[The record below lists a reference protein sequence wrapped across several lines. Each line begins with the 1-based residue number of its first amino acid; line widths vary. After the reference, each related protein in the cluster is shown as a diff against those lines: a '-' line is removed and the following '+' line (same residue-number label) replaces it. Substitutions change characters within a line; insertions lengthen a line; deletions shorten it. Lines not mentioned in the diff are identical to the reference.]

1 MAKYVLAIDESGKF
15 AIGGKKLSFACG
27 VVVEANELTLK
38 QAYQKVYQEFGF
50 PEPVPN
56 NTNELLQSK
65 EDIKDKARF
74 HFNKLT
80 NSQLEICKNNLMRFA
95 KKVYVSK
102 DKPTMFANNQSWWLI
117 AVVVVIERFLNDYP
131 FEKGSEI
138 EVLLDCRSDKVWG
151 VLQEEDEEGLDFTS
165 YHNMLKQQIE
175 RRVQNYA
182 ENKGVTL
189 KIRFKSDTSSF
200 YINLADLVCGIV
212 RTDRAAIGAEIVE
225 TSCRM
230 FTEKVDVVRLANQY
244 PLSALNCIFQEVLND
259 IYFNIPQ
266 ANDIIKKLRQDIDE
280 YVMAWDS
287 FKEFIKLKIESRST
301 ASSLVK
307 SKQLIDCFLNEFKN
321 AKEQYLKGEQRLEM
335 ATHFIEYY
343 SHIGEIAMPIDE
355 AMFDDMLKS
364 VDANSETRALRRW
377 EKKVS
382 FVLRQSQIYFN
393 GYNFEG
399 FRQTIEQ
406 CYSQHERILNAIDFL
421 KDEQGK
427 IKDEPTAALLGTM
440 AQTYA
445 YIGDIEQAEEYFVLS
460 KEYAIKSNART
471 DSYLFCLHHSKG
483 DIEACRT
490 DFEAVSKKT
499 PERYAEDN
507 NFNDLWTLLLYCKLR
522 ALELHTNGK
531 TALPCI
537 DLKSLS
543 SFNSEYPF
551 PLIMKWEAIALWI
564 ENATANKLVV
574 EKYFS
579 DAINNLLSE
588 NNGFAIKTLALPII
602 QCYALVNNHNV
613 FHSTYNQ
620 CVEQLRKQ
628 SEWFSSFVE
637 SSAVIKSIRNNEDL
651 WERALSLPFIY
662 S

>member
-1 MAKYVLAIDESGKF
+1 MAKYVLAIDEFGKF
-15 AIGGKKLSFACG
+15 EIGNKNSFACG

-38 QAYQKVYQEFGF
+38 QAYQKVYKEFGF

-56 NTNELLQSK
+56 STNELLQTK
-65 EDIKDKARF
+65 EDINDKARF

-80 NSQLEICKNNLMRFA
+80 DSQLEICKNNLLGFA

-102 DKPTMFANNQSWWLI
+102 DNPTMFANNQSWWLI

-131 FEKGSEI
+131 FEEGSEV
-138 EVLLDCRSDKVWG
+138 EVWLDCRRDNVWG
-151 VLQEEDEEGLDFTS
+151 VLQEDVKRLGFAS
-165 YHNMLKQQIE
+165 YHNTLKQQIE

-182 ENKGVTL
+182 ANKGVTL
-189 KIRFKSDTSSF
+189 KIYFKSDTSSF
-200 YINLADLVCGIV
+200 YINLADLVCGFV
-212 RTDRAAIGAEIVE
+212 RKDRAAIGAEIVE

-230 FTEKVDVVRLANQY
+230 FTEKVDVVRMANQY
-244 PLSALNCIFQEVLND
+244 PLSALNCIFQEVLNE
-259 IYFNIPQ
+259 IYLNIPQ
-266 ANDIIKKLRQDIDE
+266 ANNIIRHLRQDRDE

-287 FKEFIKLKIESRST
+287 FNEFVKLKIESRST

-307 SKQLIDCFLNEFKN
+307 AKQLIDCFLEEFSNTKG
-321 AKEQYLKGEQRLEM
+321 QCLKGEQRLEM
-335 ATHFIEYY
+335 VTRFVEYY
-343 SHIGEIAMPIDE
+343 SHIGEVNVPIDD
-355 AMFDDMLKS
+355 AMFDDLLKS

-406 CYSQHERILNAIDFL
+406 CYSQHERIINSIEVL

-427 IKDEPTAALLGTM
+427 VKDEPTVALLGTL

-445 YIGDIEQAEEYFVLS
+445 YIGDIDQAEEYFILS
-460 KEYAIKSNART
+460 KEYAIKSNAIT
-471 DSYLFCLHHSKG
+471 DSYLFCLHHCKG

-499 PERYAEDN
+499 PERYAEDKK
-507 NFNDLWTLLLYCKLR
+507 FEDLWTLLLYCKLR

-543 SFNSEYPF
+543 SYNSEYPF

-564 ENATANKLVV
+564 ENATANKPIV

-588 NNGFAIKTLALPII
+588 DNGFAIKTLALPIV
-602 QCYALVNNHNV
+602 QCYGLVNNRNEYHAR
-613 FHSTYNQ
+613 YNQ
-620 CVEQLRKQ
+620 IVEQLQRQ
-628 SEWFSSFVE
+628 SKSFASYVKSSNVLQ
-637 SSAVIKSIRNNEDL
+637 SITNKEDL
-651 WERALSLPFIY
+651 WQRALSLPFIY

>member
-1 MAKYVLAIDESGKF
+1 MAKYVLAIDEFGKF
-15 AIGGKKLSFACG
+15 EIGNKNSFACG

-38 QAYQKVYQEFGF
+38 QAYQKVYKEFGF

-56 NTNELLQSK
+56 STNELLQTK
-65 EDIKDKARF
+65 EDINDKARF

-80 NSQLEICKNNLMRFA
+80 DSQLEICKNNLLGFA

-102 DKPTMFANNQSWWLI
+102 DNPTMFANNQSWWLI

-131 FEKGSEI
+131 FEEGSEV
-138 EVLLDCRSDKVWG
+138 EVWLDCRRDNVWG
-151 VLQEEDEEGLDFTS
+151 VLQEDVKRLGFAS
-165 YHNMLKQQIE
+165 YHNTLKQQIE

-182 ENKGVTL
+182 ANKGVIL
-189 KIRFKSDTSSF
+189 KIYFKSDTSSF
-200 YINLADLVCGIV
+200 YINLADLVCGFV
-212 RTDRAAIGAEIVE
+212 RKDRAAIGAEIVE

-230 FTEKVDVVRLANQY
+230 FTEKVDVVKMANQY
-244 PLSALNCIFQEVLND
+244 PLSALNCIFQEVLNE
-259 IYFNIPQ
+259 IYLNIPQ
-266 ANDIIKKLRQDIDE
+266 ANNIIRHLRQDRDE

-287 FKEFIKLKIESRST
+287 FNEFVKLKIESRST

-307 SKQLIDCFLNEFKN
+307 AKQLIDCFLEEFSNTKG
-321 AKEQYLKGEQRLEM
+321 QCLKGEQRLEM
-335 ATHFIEYY
+335 VTRFVEYY
-343 SHIGEIAMPIDE
+343 SHIGEVNVPIDD
-355 AMFDDMLKS
+355 AMFDDLLKS

-406 CYSQHERILNAIDFL
+406 CYSQHERIINSIEVL

-427 IKDEPTAALLGTM
+427 VKDEPTVALLGTL

-445 YIGDIEQAEEYFVLS
+445 YIGDIDQAEEYFILS
-460 KEYAIKSNART
+460 KEYAIKSNAIT
-471 DSYLFCLHHSKG
+471 DSYLFCLHHCKG

-499 PERYAEDN
+499 PERYAEDKK
-507 NFNDLWTLLLYCKLR
+507 FEDLWTLLLYCKLR

-543 SFNSEYPF
+543 SYNSEYPF

-564 ENATANKLVV
+564 ENATANKPIV

-588 NNGFAIKTLALPII
+588 DNGFAIKTLALPIV
-602 QCYALVNNHNV
+602 QCYGLVNNRNEYHAR
-613 FHSTYNQ
+613 YNQ
-620 CVEQLRKQ
+620 IVEQLQKQ
-628 SEWFSSFVE
+628 SQSFASYVKSSDVLQ
-637 SSAVIKSIRNNEDL
+637 SITNKEDL
-651 WERALSLPFIY
+651 WQRALSLPFIY

>member
-15 AIGGKKLSFACG
+15 EIGSNNSFACG

-38 QAYQKVYQEFGF
+38 QAYQKVYKEFGF

-56 NTNELLQSK
+56 STNELLQTK
-65 EDIKDKARF
+65 EDINDKARF

-80 NSQLEICKNNLMRFA
+80 DSQLEICKNNLLGFA

-102 DKPTMFANNQSWWLI
+102 DNPTMFANNQSWWLI

-131 FEKGSEI
+131 FEEGSEV
-138 EVLLDCRSDKVWG
+138 EVWLDCRSDKVWG
-151 VLQEEDEEGLDFTS
+151 VLQEDVERLKFAP
-165 YHNMLKQQIE
+165 YHKTLGDQIE

-182 ENKGVTL
+182 ANKGVTL
-189 KIRFKSDTSSF
+189 KIYFKSDTSSF
-200 YINLADLVCGIV
+200 YINLADLVCGFV

-230 FTEKVDVVRLANQY
+230 FTEKVDVVKMANQY
-244 PLSALNCIFQEVLND
+244 PLSALNCIFQEVLNE
-259 IYFNIPQ
+259 IYLNIPQ
-266 ANDIIKKLRQDIDE
+266 ANDIIRKLRQDRDE

-287 FKEFIKLKIESRST
+287 FNEFVKLKIESRST

-307 SKQLIDCFLNEFKN
+307 AKQLIDYFLKEFSNTKG
-321 AKEQYLKGEQRLEM
+321 QCLKGEQRLEM
-335 ATHFIEYY
+335 VTRFVEYY
-343 SHIGEIAMPIDE
+343 SHIGEVNVPIDD
-355 AMFDDMLKS
+355 AMFDDLLKS
-364 VDANSETRALRRW
+364 VDSNSETRALRRW

-406 CYSQHERILNAIDFL
+406 CYSQHERIINSIEVL

-427 IKDEPTAALLGTM
+427 VKDEPTVALLGTL

-445 YIGDIEQAEEYFVLS
+445 YIGDIDQAEEYFILS
-460 KEYAIKSNART
+460 KEYAIKSNAIT
-471 DSYLFCLHHSKG
+471 DSYLFCLHHCKG

-499 PERYAEDN
+499 PERYAEDKK
-507 NFNDLWTLLLYCKLR
+507 FEDLWTLLLYCKLR

-543 SFNSEYPF
+543 SYNSEYPF

-564 ENATANKLVV
+564 ENATANKQIV
-574 EKYFS
+574 ETYFS

-588 NNGFAIKTLALPII
+588 DNGFAIKTLALPIV
-602 QCYALVNNHNV
+602 QCYGLVNNRNEYHAR
-613 FHSTYNQ
+613 YNQ
-620 CVEQLRKQ
+620 IVEQLQRQ
-628 SEWFSSFVE
+628 SQSFASYVKSSNVLQ
-637 SSAVIKSIRNNEDL
+637 SITNKEDL
-651 WERALSLPFIY
+651 WQRALSLPFIY

>member
-1 MAKYVLAIDESGKF
+1 MAKYVLAIDEFGKF
-15 AIGGKKLSFACG
+15 AIGNKNSFACG

-38 QAYQKVYQEFGF
+38 QAYQKVYKEFGF

-56 NTNELLQSK
+56 STNELLQTK
-65 EDIKDKARF
+65 EDINDKARF

-80 NSQLEICKNNLMRFA
+80 DSQLEICKNNLLGFA

-244 PLSALNCIFQEVLND
+244 PLSALNCIFQEVLNE
-259 IYFNIPQ
+259 IYLNIPQ
-266 ANDIIKKLRQDIDE
+266 ANNIIRHLRQDRDE

-287 FKEFIKLKIESRST
+287 FNEFVKLKIESRST

-307 SKQLIDCFLNEFKN
+307 AKQLIDCFLEEFSNTKG
-321 AKEQYLKGEQRLEM
+321 QCLKGEQRLEM
-335 ATHFIEYY
+335 VTRFVEYY
-343 SHIGEIAMPIDE
+343 SHIGEVNVPIDD
-355 AMFDDMLKS
+355 AMFDDLLKS

-406 CYSQHERILNAIDFL
+406 CYSQHERIINSIEVL

-427 IKDEPTAALLGTM
+427 VKDEPTVALLGTL

-445 YIGDIEQAEEYFVLS
+445 YIGDIDQAEEYFILS

-471 DSYLFCLHHSKG
+471 DSYLFCLHHRKG

-499 PERYAEDN
+499 PERYAEDKK
-507 NFNDLWTLLLYCKLR
+507 FEDLWTLLLYCKLR

-588 NNGFAIKTLALPII
+588 DNGFAIKTLALPIV
-602 QCYALVNNHNV
+602 QCYGLVNNRNEYHAR
-613 FHSTYNQ
+613 YNQ
-620 CVEQLRKQ
+620 IVEQLQRQ
-628 SEWFSSFVE
+628 SQSFASYVKSSDVLQ
-637 SSAVIKSIRNNEDL
+637 SITNKEDL
-651 WERALSLPFIY
+651 WQRALSLPFIY

>member
-1 MAKYVLAIDESGKF
+1 MAKYVLAIDEFGKF
-15 AIGGKKLSFACG
+15 AIGNKNSFACG

-38 QAYQKVYQEFGF
+38 QAYQKVYKEFGF
-50 PEPVPN
+50 PEPIPN
-56 NTNELLQSK
+56 STNELLQTK
-65 EDIKDKARF
+65 EDINDKARF

-80 NSQLEICKNNLMRFA
+80 DSQLEICKNNLLGFA

-102 DKPTMFANNQSWWLI
+102 DNPTMFANNQSWWLI

-131 FEKGSEI
+131 FEEGSEV
-138 EVLLDCRSDKVWG
+138 EVWLDCRRDNVWG
-151 VLQEEDEEGLDFTS
+151 VLQEDVKRLGFAS
-165 YHNMLKQQIE
+165 YHNTLKQQIE

-182 ENKGVTL
+182 ANKGVTL
-189 KIRFKSDTSSF
+189 KIYFKSDTSSF
-200 YINLADLVCGIV
+200 YINLADLVCGFV
-212 RTDRAAIGAEIVE
+212 RKDRAAIGAEIVE

-230 FTEKVDVVRLANQY
+230 FTEKVDVVKMANQY
-244 PLSALNCIFQEVLND
+244 PLSALNCIFQEVLNE
-259 IYFNIPQ
+259 IYLNIPQ
-266 ANDIIKKLRQDIDE
+266 ANNIIRHLRQDRDE

-287 FKEFIKLKIESRST
+287 FNEFVKLKIESRST

-307 SKQLIDCFLNEFKN
+307 AKQLIDCFLEEFSNTKG
-321 AKEQYLKGEQRLEM
+321 QCLKGEQRLEM
-335 ATHFIEYY
+335 VTRFVEYY
-343 SHIGEIAMPIDE
+343 SHIGEVNVPIDD
-355 AMFDDMLKS
+355 AMFDDLLKS
-364 VDANSETRALRRW
+364 IDANSETRALRRW

-406 CYSQHERILNAIDFL
+406 CYSQHERIINSIEVL

-427 IKDEPTAALLGTM
+427 VKDEPTVALLGTL

-445 YIGDIEQAEEYFVLS
+445 YIGDIDQAEEYFILS
-460 KEYAIKSNART
+460 KEYAIKSNAIT
-471 DSYLFCLHHSKG
+471 DSYLFCLHHCKG

-499 PERYAEDN
+499 PERYAEDKK
-507 NFNDLWTLLLYCKLR
+507 FEDLWTLLLYCKLR

-543 SFNSEYPF
+543 SYNSEYPF

-564 ENATANKLVV
+564 ENATANKQIV

-588 NNGFAIKTLALPII
+588 DNGFAIKTLALPIV
-602 QCYALVNNHNV
+602 QCYGLVNNRNEYHAR
-613 FHSTYNQ
+613 YNQ
-620 CVEQLRKQ
+620 IVEQLQRQ
-628 SEWFSSFVE
+628 SQSFASYVKSSDVLQ
-637 SSAVIKSIRNNEDL
+637 SITNKEDL
-651 WERALSLPFIY
+651 WQRALSLPFIY

>member
-15 AIGGKKLSFACG
+15 EIGSNNSFACG

-38 QAYQKVYQEFGF
+38 QAYQKVYKEFGF
-50 PEPVPN
+50 PEPIPN
-56 NTNELLQSK
+56 STNELLQTK
-65 EDIKDKARF
+65 EDINDKARF

-80 NSQLEICKNNLMRFA
+80 DSQLEICKNNLLGFA

-102 DKPTMFANNQSWWLI
+102 DEPTMFANNQSWWLI

-131 FEKGSEI
+131 FEEGSEV
-138 EVLLDCRSDKVWG
+138 EVWLDCRSDKVWG
-151 VLQEEDEEGLDFTS
+151 VLQEDVEELGFKS
-165 YHNMLKQQIE
+165 YHNTLRQQIE

-182 ENKGVTL
+182 ANKGVTL
-189 KIRFKSDTSSF
+189 KIYFKSDTYSF
-200 YINLADLVCGIV
+200 YINLADLVCGFV

-230 FTEKVDVVRLANQY
+230 FTEKVDVVKMANQY
-244 PLSALNCIFQEVLND
+244 PLSALNCIFQEVLNE
-259 IYFNIPQ
+259 IYLNIPQ
-266 ANDIIKKLRQDIDE
+266 ANNIIRHLRQDRDE

-287 FKEFIKLKIESRST
+287 FNEFVKLKIESRST

-307 SKQLIDCFLNEFKN
+307 AKQLIDYFLKEFSNTKG
-321 AKEQYLKGEQRLEM
+321 QCLKGEQRLEM
-335 ATHFIEYY
+335 VTRFVEYY
-343 SHIGEIAMPIDE
+343 SHIGEVNVPIDD
-355 AMFDDMLKS
+355 AMFDDLLKS
-364 VDANSETRALRRW
+364 VDSNSETRALRRW

-406 CYSQHERILNAIDFL
+406 CYSQHERIINSIEVL

-427 IKDEPTAALLGTM
+427 VKDEPTVALLGTL

-445 YIGDIEQAEEYFVLS
+445 YIGDIDQAEEYFILS
-460 KEYAIKSNART
+460 KEYAIKSNAIT
-471 DSYLFCLHHSKG
+471 DSYLFCLHHCKG

-499 PERYAEDN
+499 PERYAEDKK
-507 NFNDLWTLLLYCKLR
+507 FEDLWTLLLYCKLR

-543 SFNSEYPF
+543 SYNSEYPF

-564 ENATANKLVV
+564 ENATANKQIV

-588 NNGFAIKTLALPII
+588 DNGFAIKTLALPIV
-602 QCYALVNNHNV
+602 QCYGLVNNRNEYHAR
-613 FHSTYNQ
+613 YNQ
-620 CVEQLRKQ
+620 IVEQLQRQ
-628 SEWFSSFVE
+628 SQSFASYVKSSDVLQ
-637 SSAVIKSIRNNEDL
+637 SITNKEDL
-651 WERALSLPFIY
+651 WQRALSLPFIY

>member
-1 MAKYVLAIDESGKF
+1 MAKYVLAIDEFGKF
-15 AIGGKKLSFACG
+15 EIGNKNSFACG

-38 QAYQKVYQEFGF
+38 QAYQKVYKEFGF
-50 PEPVPN
+50 PEPIPN
-56 NTNELLQSK
+56 STNELLQTK
-65 EDIKDKARF
+65 EDINDKARF

-80 NSQLEICKNNLMRFA
+80 DSQLEICKNNLLGFA

-131 FEKGSEI
+131 FEEGSEV
-138 EVLLDCRSDKVWG
+138 EVWLDCRSDKVWG
-151 VLQEEDEEGLDFTS
+151 VLQEDVEELGFAS
-165 YHNMLKQQIE
+165 YHNTLKQQIE

-182 ENKGVTL
+182 ANKGVTL
-189 KIRFKSDTSSF
+189 KIYFKSDTSSF
-200 YINLADLVCGIV
+200 YINLADLVCGFV
-212 RTDRAAIGAEIVE
+212 RKDRAAIGAEIVE

-230 FTEKVDVVRLANQY
+230 FTEKVDVVKMANQY
-244 PLSALNCIFQEVLND
+244 PLSALNCIFQEVLNE
-259 IYFNIPQ
+259 IYLNIPQ
-266 ANDIIKKLRQDIDE
+266 ANNIIRHLRQDRDE

-287 FKEFIKLKIESRST
+287 FNEFVKLKIESRST

-307 SKQLIDCFLNEFKN
+307 AKQLIDCFLEEFSNTKG
-321 AKEQYLKGEQRLEM
+321 QCLKGEQRLEM
-335 ATHFIEYY
+335 VTRFVEYY
-343 SHIGEIAMPIDE
+343 SHIGEVNVPIDD
-355 AMFDDMLKS
+355 AMFDDLLKS
-364 VDANSETRALRRW
+364 VDSNSETRALRRW

-406 CYSQHERILNAIDFL
+406 CYSQHERIINSIEVL

-427 IKDEPTAALLGTM
+427 VKDEPTVALLGTL

-445 YIGDIEQAEEYFVLS
+445 YIGDIDQAEEYFILS
-460 KEYAIKSNART
+460 KEYAIKSNAIT
-471 DSYLFCLHHSKG
+471 DSYLFCLHHCKG

-499 PERYAEDN
+499 PERYAEDKK
-507 NFNDLWTLLLYCKLR
+507 FEDLWTLLLYCKLR

-543 SFNSEYPF
+543 SYNSEYPF

-564 ENATANKLVV
+564 ENATANKQIV

-588 NNGFAIKTLALPII
+588 DNGFAIKTLALPIV
-602 QCYALVNNHNV
+602 QCYGLVNNRNEYHAR
-613 FHSTYNQ
+613 YNQ
-620 CVEQLRKQ
+620 IVEQLQRQ
-628 SEWFSSFVE
+628 SKSFASYVKSSDVLQ
-637 SSAVIKSIRNNEDL
+637 SITNKEDL
-651 WERALSLPFIY
+651 WQRALSLPFIY

>member
-1 MAKYVLAIDESGKF
+1 MAKYVLAIDEFGKF
-15 AIGGKKLSFACG
+15 AIGSKNSFACG

-38 QAYQKVYQEFGF
+38 QAYQKVYKEFGF
-50 PEPVPN
+50 PEPIPN
-56 NTNELLQSK
+56 STNELLQTK
-65 EDIKDKARF
+65 EDINDKARF

-80 NSQLEICKNNLMRFA
+80 DSQLEICKNNLLGFA

-131 FEKGSEI
+131 FEEGSEV
-138 EVLLDCRSDKVWG
+138 EVWLDCRSDKVWG
-151 VLQEEDEEGLDFTS
+151 VLQEDVEELGFAS
-165 YHNMLKQQIE
+165 YHNTLKQQIE

-182 ENKGVTL
+182 ANKGVTL
-189 KIRFKSDTSSF
+189 KIYFKSDTSSF
-200 YINLADLVCGIV
+200 YINLADLVCGFV

-230 FTEKVDVVRLANQY
+230 FTEKVDVVKMANQY
-244 PLSALNCIFQEVLND
+244 PLSALNCIFQEVLNE
-259 IYFNIPQ
+259 IYLNIPQ
-266 ANDIIKKLRQDIDE
+266 ANNIIRHLRQDREE

-287 FKEFIKLKIESRST
+287 FNEFVKLKIESRST

-307 SKQLIDCFLNEFKN
+307 AKQLIDCFLEEFSNTKG
-321 AKEQYLKGEQRLEM
+321 QCLKGEQRLEM
-335 ATHFIEYY
+335 VTRFVEYY
-343 SHIGEIAMPIDE
+343 SHIGEVNVPIDD
-355 AMFDDMLKS
+355 AMFDDLLKS
-364 VDANSETRALRRW
+364 VDSNSETRALRRW

-406 CYSQHERILNAIDFL
+406 CYSQHERIINSIDFL

-427 IKDEPTAALLGTM
+427 VKDEPTVALLGTL

-445 YIGDIEQAEEYFVLS
+445 YIGDIDQAEEYFILS
-460 KEYAIKSNART
+460 KEYAIKSNAIT
-471 DSYLFCLHHSKG
+471 DSYLFCLHHCKG

-499 PERYAEDN
+499 PERYAEDKK
-507 NFNDLWTLLLYCKLR
+507 FEDLWTLLLYCKLR

-543 SFNSEYPF
+543 SYNSEYPF

-564 ENATANKLVV
+564 ENATANKQIV

-588 NNGFAIKTLALPII
+588 DNGFAIKTLALPIV
-602 QCYALVNNHNV
+602 QCYGLVNNRNEYHAR
-613 FHSTYNQ
+613 YNQ
-620 CVEQLRKQ
+620 IVEQLQRQ
-628 SEWFSSFVE
+628 SQSFASYVKSSDVLQ
-637 SSAVIKSIRNNEDL
+637 SITNKEDL
-651 WERALSLPFIY
+651 WQRALSLPFIY

>member
-1 MAKYVLAIDESGKF
+1 MAKYVLAIDEFGKF
-15 AIGGKKLSFACG
+15 EIGTKNSFACG

-38 QAYQKVYQEFGF
+38 QAYQKVYKEFGF
-50 PEPVPN
+50 PEPIPN
-56 NTNELLQSK
+56 STNELLQTK
-65 EDIKDKARF
+65 EDINDKGRF

-80 NSQLEICKNNLMRFA
+80 DSQLEICKNNLLGFA

-102 DKPTMFANNQSWWLI
+102 DNPTMFANNQSWWLI

-131 FEKGSEI
+131 FEEGSEV
-138 EVLLDCRSDKVWG
+138 EVWLDCRSDNVWG
-151 VLQEEDEEGLDFTS
+151 VLQEDVKRLDFKS
-165 YHNMLKQQIE
+165 YHDTLRQQIE

-182 ENKGVTL
+182 ANKGVTL
-189 KIRFKSDTSSF
+189 KIYFKSDTSSF
-200 YINLADLVCGIV
+200 YINLADLVCGFV
-212 RTDRAAIGAEIVE
+212 RKDRAAIGAEIVE

-230 FTEKVDVVRLANQY
+230 FTEKVDVVKMANQY
-244 PLSALNCIFQEVLND
+244 PLSALNCIFQEVLNE
-259 IYFNIPQ
+259 IYLNIPQ
-266 ANDIIKKLRQDIDE
+266 ANDIIRKLRQDRDE

-287 FKEFIKLKIESRST
+287 FNEFVKLKIESRST

-307 SKQLIDCFLNEFKN
+307 AKQLIDCFLEEFSNTKG
-321 AKEQYLKGEQRLEM
+321 QCLKGEQRLEM
-335 ATHFIEYY
+335 VTRFVEYY
-343 SHIGEIAMPIDE
+343 SHIGEVNVPIDD
-355 AMFDDMLKS
+355 AMFDDLLKS
-364 VDANSETRALRRW
+364 VDSNSETRALRRW

-406 CYSQHERILNAIDFL
+406 CYSQHERIINSIEVL

-427 IKDEPTAALLGTM
+427 VKDEPTVALLGTL

-445 YIGDIEQAEEYFVLS
+445 YIGDIDQAEEYFILS
-460 KEYAIKSNART
+460 KEYAIKSNAIT
-471 DSYLFCLHHSKG
+471 DSYLFCLHHCKG

-499 PERYAEDN
+499 PERYAEDKK
-507 NFNDLWTLLLYCKLR
+507 FEDLWTLLLYCKLR

-543 SFNSEYPF
+543 SYNSEYPF

-564 ENATANKLVV
+564 ENATANKQIV

-588 NNGFAIKTLALPII
+588 DNGFAIKTLALPIV
-602 QCYALVNNHNV
+602 QCYGLVNNRNEYHAR
-613 FHSTYNQ
+613 YNQ
-620 CVEQLRKQ
+620 IVEQLQRQ
-628 SEWFSSFVE
+628 SQSFASYVKSSDVLQ
-637 SSAVIKSIRNNEDL
+637 SITNKEDL
-651 WERALSLPFIY
+651 WQRALSLPFIY

>member
-15 AIGGKKLSFACG
+15 EIGSNNSFACG

-38 QAYQKVYQEFGF
+38 QAYQKVYKEFGF

-56 NTNELLQSK
+56 STNELLQTK
-65 EDIKDKARF
+65 EDINDKARF

-80 NSQLEICKNNLMRFA
+80 DSQLEICKNNLLGFA

-102 DKPTMFANNQSWWLI
+102 DNPTMFANNQSWWLI

-131 FEKGSEI
+131 FEEGSEV
-138 EVLLDCRSDKVWG
+138 EVWLDCRSDKVWG
-151 VLQEEDEEGLDFTS
+151 VLQEDVERLKFAP
-165 YHNMLKQQIE
+165 YHKTLGDQIE

-182 ENKGVTL
+182 ANKGVTL
-189 KIRFKSDTSSF
+189 KIYFKSDTSSF
-200 YINLADLVCGIV
+200 YINLADLVCGFV

-230 FTEKVDVVRLANQY
+230 FTEKVDVVKMANQY
-244 PLSALNCIFQEVLND
+244 PLSALNCIFQEVLNE
-259 IYFNIPQ
+259 IYLNIPQ
-266 ANDIIKKLRQDIDE
+266 ANNIIRHLRQDREE

-287 FKEFIKLKIESRST
+287 FNEFVKLKIESRST

-307 SKQLIDCFLNEFKN
+307 AKQLIDYFLKEFSNTKG
-321 AKEQYLKGEQRLEM
+321 QCLKGEQRLEM
-335 ATHFIEYY
+335 VTRFVEYY
-343 SHIGEIAMPIDE
+343 SHIGEVNVPIDD
-355 AMFDDMLKS
+355 AMFDDLLKS
-364 VDANSETRALRRW
+364 VDSNSETRALRRW

-406 CYSQHERILNAIDFL
+406 CYSQHERIINSIEVL

-427 IKDEPTAALLGTM
+427 VKDEPTVALLGTL

-445 YIGDIEQAEEYFVLS
+445 YIGDIDQAEEYFILS
-460 KEYAIKSNART
+460 KEYAIKSNAIT
-471 DSYLFCLHHSKG
+471 DSYLFCLHHCKG

-499 PERYAEDN
+499 PERYAEDKK
-507 NFNDLWTLLLYCKLR
+507 FEDLWTLLLYCKLR

-543 SFNSEYPF
+543 SYNSEYPF

-564 ENATANKLVV
+564 ENATANKQIV
-574 EKYFS
+574 ETYFS
-579 DAINNLLSE
+579 DAIKNLLSE
-588 NNGFAIKTLALPII
+588 DNGFAIKTLALPIV
-602 QCYALVNNHNV
+602 QCYGLVNNRNEYHAR
-613 FHSTYNQ
+613 YNQ
-620 CVEQLRKQ
+620 IVEQLQKQ
-628 SEWFSSFVE
+628 SQSFASYVKSSNVLQ
-637 SSAVIKSIRNNEDL
+637 SITNKEDL
-651 WERALSLPFIY
+651 WQRALSLPFIY

>member
-15 AIGGKKLSFACG
+15 EIGSNNSFACG

-38 QAYQKVYQEFGF
+38 QAYQKVYKEFGF

-56 NTNELLQSK
+56 STNELLQTK
-65 EDIKDKARF
+65 EDINDKARF

-80 NSQLEICKNNLMRFA
+80 DSQLEICKNNLLGFA

-102 DKPTMFANNQSWWLI
+102 DEPTMFANNQSWWLI

-131 FEKGSEI
+131 FEEGSEV
-138 EVLLDCRSDKVWG
+138 EVWLDCRSDKVWG
-151 VLQEEDEEGLDFTS
+151 VLQEDVERLDFKS
-165 YHNMLKQQIE
+165 YHNTLKQQIE

-182 ENKGVTL
+182 ANKGVTL
-189 KIRFKSDTSSF
+189 KIYFKSDTSSF
-200 YINLADLVCGIV
+200 YINLADLVCGFV
-212 RTDRAAIGAEIVE
+212 RKDRAAIGAEIVE

-230 FTEKVDVVRLANQY
+230 FTEKVDVVKMANQY
-244 PLSALNCIFQEVLND
+244 PLSALNCIFQEVLNE
-259 IYFNIPQ
+259 IYLNIPQ
-266 ANDIIKKLRQDIDE
+266 ANNIIRHLRQDRDE

-287 FKEFIKLKIESRST
+287 FNEFVKLKIESRST

-307 SKQLIDCFLNEFKN
+307 AKQLIDCFLEEFSNTKG
-321 AKEQYLKGEQRLEM
+321 QCLKGEQRLEM
-335 ATHFIEYY
+335 VTRFVEYY
-343 SHIGEIAMPIDE
+343 SHIGEVNVPIDD
-355 AMFDDMLKS
+355 AMFDDLLKS
-364 VDANSETRALRRW
+364 VDSNSETRALRRW

-406 CYSQHERILNAIDFL
+406 CYSQHERIINSIELL

-427 IKDEPTAALLGTM
+427 VKDEPTVALLGTL

-445 YIGDIEQAEEYFVLS
+445 YIGDIDQAEEYFILS
-460 KEYAIKSNART
+460 KEYAIKSNAIT
-471 DSYLFCLHHSKG
+471 DSYLFCLHHCKG

-499 PERYAEDN
+499 PERYAEDKK
-507 NFNDLWTLLLYCKLR
+507 FEDLWTLLLYCKLR

-543 SFNSEYPF
+543 SYNSEYPF

-564 ENATANKLVV
+564 ENATANKQIV
-574 EKYFS
+574 EQYFS

-588 NNGFAIKTLALPII
+588 DNGFAIKTLALPIV
-602 QCYALVNNHNV
+602 QCYGLVNNRNEYHAR
-613 FHSTYNQ
+613 YNQ
-620 CVEQLRKQ
+620 IVEQLQRQ
-628 SEWFSSFVE
+628 SQSFASYVKSSDVLQ
-637 SSAVIKSIRNNEDL
+637 SITNKEDL
-651 WERALSLPFIY
+651 WQRALSLPFIY

>member
-15 AIGGKKLSFACG
+15 AIGNKNSFACG

-38 QAYQKVYQEFGF
+38 QAYQKVYKEFGF

-56 NTNELLQSK
+56 STNELLQTK
-65 EDIKDKARF
+65 EDINDKGRF

-80 NSQLEICKNNLMRFA
+80 DSQLEICKNNLLGFA

-131 FEKGSEI
+131 FEEGSEV
-138 EVLLDCRSDKVWG
+138 EVWLDCRSDKVWG
-151 VLQEEDEEGLDFTS
+151 VLQEDVEELDFAS
-165 YHNMLKQQIE
+165 YHNTLKQQIE

-182 ENKGVTL
+182 ANKGVTL

-200 YINLADLVCGIV
+200 YINLADLVCGFV

-230 FTEKVDVVRLANQY
+230 FTEKVDVVKMANQY
-244 PLSALNCIFQEVLND
+244 PLSALNCIFQEVLNE
-259 IYFNIPQ
+259 IYLNIPQ
-266 ANDIIKKLRQDIDE
+266 ANNIIRHLRQDRDE

-287 FKEFIKLKIESRST
+287 FNEFVKLKIESRST

-307 SKQLIDCFLNEFKN
+307 AKQLIDCFLEEFSNTKG
-321 AKEQYLKGEQRLEM
+321 QCLKGEQRLEM
-335 ATHFIEYY
+335 VTRFVEYY
-343 SHIGEIAMPIDE
+343 SHIGEVNVPIDD
-355 AMFDDMLKS
+355 AMFDDLLKS
-364 VDANSETRALRRW
+364 VDSNSETRALRRW

-406 CYSQHERILNAIDFL
+406 CYSQHERIINSIEVL

-427 IKDEPTAALLGTM
+427 VKDEPTVALLGTL

-445 YIGDIEQAEEYFVLS
+445 YIGDIDQAEEYFILS
-460 KEYAIKSNART
+460 KEYAIKSNAIT
-471 DSYLFCLHHSKG
+471 DSYLFCLHHCKG

-499 PERYAEDN
+499 PERYAEDKK
-507 NFNDLWTLLLYCKLR
+507 FEDLWTLLLYCKLR

-543 SFNSEYPF
+543 SYNSEYPF

-564 ENATANKLVV
+564 ENATANKQIV

-588 NNGFAIKTLALPII
+588 DNGFAIKTLALPIV
-602 QCYALVNNHNV
+602 QCYGLVNNRNEYHAR
-613 FHSTYNQ
+613 YNQ
-620 CVEQLRKQ
+620 IVEQLQRQ
-628 SEWFSSFVE
+628 SQSFASYVKSSDVLQ
-637 SSAVIKSIRNNEDL
+637 SITNKEDL
-651 WERALSLPFIY
+651 WQRALSLPFIY

>member
-15 AIGGKKLSFACG
+15 EIGSNNSFACG

-38 QAYQKVYQEFGF
+38 QAYQKVYKEFGF

-56 NTNELLQSK
+56 STNELLQTK
-65 EDIKDKARF
+65 EDINDKARF

-80 NSQLEICKNNLMRFA
+80 DSQLEICKNNLLGFA

-102 DKPTMFANNQSWWLI
+102 DNPTMFANNQSWWLI

-131 FEKGSEI
+131 FEEGSEV
-138 EVLLDCRSDKVWG
+138 EVWLDCRSDKVWG
-151 VLQEEDEEGLDFTS
+151 VLQEDVERLKFAP
-165 YHNMLKQQIE
+165 YHKTLGDQIE

-182 ENKGVTL
+182 ANKGVTL
-189 KIRFKSDTSSF
+189 KISFKSDTSSF

-230 FTEKVDVVRLANQY
+230 FTEKVDVVKMANQY

-266 ANDIIKKLRQDIDE
+266 ANDIIRKLRQDIDE

-287 FKEFIKLKIESRST
+287 FKEFVKLKIESRST

-343 SHIGEIAMPIDE
+343 SHIGEIAMPIDD
-355 AMFDDMLKS
+355 AMFDDLLKS

-406 CYSQHERILNAIDFL
+406 CYSQHERIINSIEVL

-427 IKDEPTAALLGTM
+427 VKDEPTVALLGTL

-445 YIGDIEQAEEYFVLS
+445 YIGDIDQAEEYFILS
-460 KEYAIKSNART
+460 KEYAIKSNAIT
-471 DSYLFCLHHSKG
+471 DSYLFCLHHCKG

-499 PERYAEDN
+499 PERYAEDKK
-507 NFNDLWTLLLYCKLR
+507 FEDLWTLLLYCKLR
-522 ALELHTNGK
+522 ALELHTNGR

-543 SFNSEYPF
+543 SYNSEYPF

-564 ENATANKLVV
+564 ENATANKQIV

-588 NNGFAIKTLALPII
+588 DNGFAIKTLALPIV
-602 QCYALVNNHNV
+602 QCYGLVNNRNEYHAR
-613 FHSTYNQ
+613 YNQ
-620 CVEQLRKQ
+620 IVEQLQKQ
-628 SEWFSSFVE
+628 SQSFASYVKSSDVLQ
-637 SSAVIKSIRNNEDL
+637 SITNKEDL
-651 WERALSLPFIY
+651 WQRALSLPFIY

>member
-1 MAKYVLAIDESGKF
+1 MAKYVLAIDEFGKF
-15 AIGGKKLSFACG
+15 EIGTKNSFACG

-38 QAYQKVYQEFGF
+38 QAYQKVYKEFGF

-56 NTNELLQSK
+56 STNELLQTK
-65 EDIKDKARF
+65 EDINDKARF

-80 NSQLEICKNNLMRFA
+80 DSQLEICKNNLLGFA

-131 FEKGSEI
+131 FEEGSEV
-138 EVLLDCRSDKVWG
+138 EVWLDCRSDKVWG
-151 VLQEEDEEGLDFTS
+151 VLQEDVEELGFAS
-165 YHNMLKQQIE
+165 YHNTLKQQIE

-182 ENKGVTL
+182 ANKGVTL
-189 KIRFKSDTSSF
+189 KIYFKSDTSSF
-200 YINLADLVCGIV
+200 YINLADLVCGFV
-212 RTDRAAIGAEIVE
+212 RKDRAAIGAEIVE

-230 FTEKVDVVRLANQY
+230 FTEKVDVVKMANQY
-244 PLSALNCIFQEVLND
+244 PLSALNCIFQEVLNE
-259 IYFNIPQ
+259 IYLNIPQ
-266 ANDIIKKLRQDIDE
+266 ANNIIRHLRQDREE

-287 FKEFIKLKIESRST
+287 FNEFVKLKIESRST

-307 SKQLIDCFLNEFKN
+307 AKQLIDCFLEEFSNTKG
-321 AKEQYLKGEQRLEM
+321 QCLKGEQRLEM
-335 ATHFIEYY
+335 VTRFVEYY
-343 SHIGEIAMPIDE
+343 SHIGEVNVPIDD
-355 AMFDDMLKS
+355 AMFDDLLKS
-364 VDANSETRALRRW
+364 VDSNSETRALRRW

-406 CYSQHERILNAIDFL
+406 CYSQHERIINSIEVL

-427 IKDEPTAALLGTM
+427 VKDEPTVALLGTL

-445 YIGDIEQAEEYFVLS
+445 YIGDIDQAEEYFILS
-460 KEYAIKSNART
+460 KEYAIKSNAIT
-471 DSYLFCLHHSKG
+471 DSYLFCLHHCKG

-499 PERYAEDN
+499 PERYAEDKK
-507 NFNDLWTLLLYCKLR
+507 FEDLWTLLLYCKLR

-543 SFNSEYPF
+543 SYNSEYPF

-564 ENATANKLVV
+564 ENATANKQIV

-588 NNGFAIKTLALPII
+588 DNGFAIKTLALPIV
-602 QCYALVNNHNV
+602 QCYGLVNNRNEYHAR
-613 FHSTYNQ
+613 YNQ
-620 CVEQLRKQ
+620 IVEQLQRQ
-628 SEWFSSFVE
+628 SKSFASYVKSSGVLQ
-637 SSAVIKSIRNNEDL
+637 SITNKEDL
-651 WERALSLPFIY
+651 WQRALSLPFIY

>member
-1 MAKYVLAIDESGKF
+1 MAKYVLAIDEFGKF
-15 AIGGKKLSFACG
+15 EIGTKNSFACG

-38 QAYQKVYQEFGF
+38 QAYQKVYKEFGF

-56 NTNELLQSK
+56 STNELLQTK
-65 EDIKDKARF
+65 EDINDKARF

-80 NSQLEICKNNLMRFA
+80 DSQLEICKNNLLGFA

-131 FEKGSEI
+131 FEEGSEV
-138 EVLLDCRSDKVWG
+138 EVWLDCRSDKVWG
-151 VLQEEDEEGLDFTS
+151 VLQEDVEGLDFAS
-165 YHNMLKQQIE
+165 YHNTLKQQIE

-182 ENKGVTL
+182 ANKGVTL
-189 KIRFKSDTSSF
+189 KIYFKSDTSSF
-200 YINLADLVCGIV
+200 YINLADLVCGFV
-212 RTDRAAIGAEIVE
+212 RKDRAAIGAEIVE

-230 FTEKVDVVRLANQY
+230 FTEKVDVVKMANQY
-244 PLSALNCIFQEVLND
+244 PLSALNCIFQEVLNE
-259 IYFNIPQ
+259 IYLNIPQ
-266 ANDIIKKLRQDIDE
+266 ANNIIRHLRQDRDE

-287 FKEFIKLKIESRST
+287 FNEFVKLKIESRST

-307 SKQLIDCFLNEFKN
+307 AKQLIDCFLEEFSNTKG
-321 AKEQYLKGEQRLEM
+321 QCLKGEQRLEM
-335 ATHFIEYY
+335 VTRFVEYY
-343 SHIGEIAMPIDE
+343 SHIGEVNVPIDD
-355 AMFDDMLKS
+355 AMFDDLLKS
-364 VDANSETRALRRW
+364 VDSNSETRALRRW

-406 CYSQHERILNAIDFL
+406 CYSQHERIINSIEVL

-427 IKDEPTAALLGTM
+427 VKDEPTVALLGTL

-445 YIGDIEQAEEYFVLS
+445 YIGDIDQAEEYFILS
-460 KEYAIKSNART
+460 KEYAIKSNAIT
-471 DSYLFCLHHSKG
+471 DSYLFCLHHCKG

-499 PERYAEDN
+499 PERYVEDKK
-507 NFNDLWTLLLYCKLR
+507 FEDLWTLLLYCKLR

-543 SFNSEYPF
+543 SYNSEYPF

-564 ENATANKLVV
+564 ENATANKPIV

-588 NNGFAIKTLALPII
+588 DNGFAIKTLALPIV
-602 QCYALVNNHNV
+602 QCYGLVNNRNEYHAR
-613 FHSTYNQ
+613 YNQ
-620 CVEQLRKQ
+620 IVEQLQRQ
-628 SEWFSSFVE
+628 SQSFASYVKSSDVLQ
-637 SSAVIKSIRNNEDL
+637 SITNKEDL
-651 WERALSLPFIY
+651 WQRALSLPFIY

>member
-1 MAKYVLAIDESGKF
+1 MAKYVLAIDEFGKF
-15 AIGGKKLSFACG
+15 AIGNKNSFACG

-38 QAYQKVYQEFGF
+38 QAYQKVYKEFGF

-56 NTNELLQSK
+56 STNELLQTK
-65 EDIKDKARF
+65 EDINDKARF

-80 NSQLEICKNNLMRFA
+80 DSQLEICKNNLLGFA

-102 DKPTMFANNQSWWLI
+102 DNPTMFANNQSWWLI

-131 FEKGSEI
+131 FEEGSEV
-138 EVLLDCRSDKVWG
+138 EVWLDCRSDKVWG
-151 VLQEEDEEGLDFTS
+151 VLQEDVEELGFKS
-165 YHNMLKQQIE
+165 YHNTLRQQIE

-182 ENKGVTL
+182 ANKGVTL
-189 KIRFKSDTSSF
+189 KIYFKSDTSSF
-200 YINLADLVCGIV
+200 YINLADLVCGFV

-230 FTEKVDVVRLANQY
+230 FTEKVDVVKMANQY
-244 PLSALNCIFQEVLND
+244 PLSALNCIFQEVLNE
-259 IYFNIPQ
+259 IYLNIPQ
-266 ANDIIKKLRQDIDE
+266 ANNIIRHLRQDRDE

-287 FKEFIKLKIESRST
+287 FNEFVKLKIESRST

-307 SKQLIDCFLNEFKN
+307 AKQLIDCFLEEFSNTKG
-321 AKEQYLKGEQRLEM
+321 QCLKGEQRLEM
-335 ATHFIEYY
+335 VTRFVEYY
-343 SHIGEIAMPIDE
+343 SHIGEVNVPIDD
-355 AMFDDMLKS
+355 AMFDDLLKS
-364 VDANSETRALRRW
+364 VDSNSETRALRRW

-406 CYSQHERILNAIDFL
+406 CYSQHERIINSIEVL

-427 IKDEPTAALLGTM
+427 VKDEPTVALLGTL

-445 YIGDIEQAEEYFVLS
+445 YIGDIDQAEEYFILS
-460 KEYAIKSNART
+460 KEYAIKSNAIT
-471 DSYLFCLHHSKG
+471 DSYLFCLHHCKG

-499 PERYAEDN
+499 PERYAEDKK
-507 NFNDLWTLLLYCKLR
+507 FEDLWTLLLYCKLR

-543 SFNSEYPF
+543 SYNSEYPF

-564 ENATANKLVV
+564 ENATANKQIV

-588 NNGFAIKTLALPII
+588 DNGFAIKTLALPIV
-602 QCYALVNNHNV
+602 QCYGLVNNRNEYHAR
-613 FHSTYNQ
+613 YNQ
-620 CVEQLRKQ
+620 IVEQLQRQ
-628 SEWFSSFVE
+628 SQSFASYVKSSDVLQ
-637 SSAVIKSIRNNEDL
+637 SITNKEDL
-651 WERALSLPFIY
+651 WQRALSLPFIY

>member
-15 AIGGKKLSFACG
+15 EIGSNNSFACG

-38 QAYQKVYQEFGF
+38 QAYQKVYKEFGF

-56 NTNELLQSK
+56 STNELLQTK
-65 EDIKDKARF
+65 EDINDKARF

-80 NSQLEICKNNLMRFA
+80 DSQLEICKNNLLGFA

-102 DKPTMFANNQSWWLI
+102 DNPTMFANNQSWWLI

-131 FEKGSEI
+131 FEEGSEV
-138 EVLLDCRSDKVWG
+138 EVWLDCRSDKVWG
-151 VLQEEDEEGLDFTS
+151 VLQEDVERLKFAP
-165 YHNMLKQQIE
+165 YHKTLGDQIE

-182 ENKGVTL
+182 ANKGVTL
-189 KIRFKSDTSSF
+189 KIYFKSDTSSF
-200 YINLADLVCGIV
+200 YINLADLVCGFV
-212 RTDRAAIGAEIVE
+212 RKDRAAIGAEIVE

-230 FTEKVDVVRLANQY
+230 FTEKVDVVKMANQY
-244 PLSALNCIFQEVLND
+244 PLSALNCIFQEVLNE
-259 IYFNIPQ
+259 IYLNIPQ
-266 ANDIIKKLRQDIDE
+266 ANNIIRHLRQDRDE

-287 FKEFIKLKIESRST
+287 FNEFVKLKIESRST

-307 SKQLIDCFLNEFKN
+307 AKQLIDCFLEEFSNTKG
-321 AKEQYLKGEQRLEM
+321 QCLKGEQRLEM
-335 ATHFIEYY
+335 VTRFVEYY
-343 SHIGEIAMPIDE
+343 SHIGEVNVPIDD
-355 AMFDDMLKS
+355 AMFDDLLKS
-364 VDANSETRALRRW
+364 VDSNSETRALRRW

-406 CYSQHERILNAIDFL
+406 CYSQHERIINSIEVL

-427 IKDEPTAALLGTM
+427 VKDEPTVALLGTL

-445 YIGDIEQAEEYFVLS
+445 YIGDIDQAEEYFILS
-460 KEYAIKSNART
+460 KEYAIKSNAIT
-471 DSYLFCLHHSKG
+471 DSYLFCLHHCKG

-499 PERYAEDN
+499 PERYAEDKK
-507 NFNDLWTLLLYCKLR
+507 FEDLWTLLLYCKLR

-543 SFNSEYPF
+543 SYNSEYPF

-564 ENATANKLVV
+564 ENATANKQIV

-588 NNGFAIKTLALPII
+588 DNGFAIKTLALPIV
-602 QCYALVNNHNV
+602 QCYGLVNNRNEYHAR
-613 FHSTYNQ
+613 YNQ
-620 CVEQLRKQ
+620 IVEQLQKQ
-628 SEWFSSFVE
+628 SKSFASYVKSSDVLQ
-637 SSAVIKSIRNNEDL
+637 SITNKEDL
-651 WERALSLPFIY
+651 WQRALSLPFIY

>member
-1 MAKYVLAIDESGKF
+1 MAKYVLAIDEFGKF
-15 AIGGKKLSFACG
+15 AIGNNNSFACG

-38 QAYQKVYQEFGF
+38 QAYQKVYKEFGF

-56 NTNELLQSK
+56 STNELLQTK
-65 EDIKDKARF
+65 EDINDKARF

-80 NSQLEICKNNLMRFA
+80 DSQLEICKNNLLGFA

-131 FEKGSEI
+131 FEEGSEV
-138 EVLLDCRSDKVWG
+138 EVWLDCRSDKVWG
-151 VLQEEDEEGLDFTS
+151 VLQEDVEELDFAS
-165 YHNMLKQQIE
+165 YHNTLKQQIE

-182 ENKGVTL
+182 ANKGVTL
-189 KIRFKSDTSSF
+189 KIYFKSDTSSF
-200 YINLADLVCGIV
+200 YINLADLVCGFV
-212 RTDRAAIGAEIVE
+212 RKDRAAIGAEIVE

-230 FTEKVDVVRLANQY
+230 FTEKVDVVKMANQY
-244 PLSALNCIFQEVLND
+244 PLSALNCIFQEVLNE
-259 IYFNIPQ
+259 IYLNIPQ
-266 ANDIIKKLRQDIDE
+266 ANNIIRHLRQDREE

-287 FKEFIKLKIESRST
+287 FNEFVKLKIESRST

-307 SKQLIDCFLNEFKN
+307 AKQLIDCFLEEFSNTKG
-321 AKEQYLKGEQRLEM
+321 QCLKGEQRLEM
-335 ATHFIEYY
+335 VTRFVEYY
-343 SHIGEIAMPIDE
+343 SHIGEVNVPIDD
-355 AMFDDMLKS
+355 AMFDDLLKS
-364 VDANSETRALRRW
+364 VDSNSETRALRRW

-406 CYSQHERILNAIDFL
+406 CYSQHERIINSIEVL

-427 IKDEPTAALLGTM
+427 VKDEPTVALLGTL

-445 YIGDIEQAEEYFVLS
+445 YIGDIDQAEEYFILS
-460 KEYAIKSNART
+460 KEYAIKSNAIT
-471 DSYLFCLHHSKG
+471 DSYLFCLHHCKG

-499 PERYAEDN
+499 PEKYAEDKK
-507 NFNDLWTLLLYCKLR
+507 FEDLWTLLLYCKLR

-543 SFNSEYPF
+543 SYNSEYPF

-564 ENATANKLVV
+564 ENATANKQIV

-588 NNGFAIKTLALPII
+588 DNGFAIKTLALPIV
-602 QCYALVNNHNV
+602 QCYGLVNNRNEYHAR
-613 FHSTYNQ
+613 YNQ
-620 CVEQLRKQ
+620 IVEQLQRQ
-628 SEWFSSFVE
+628 SQSFASYVKSSDVLQ
-637 SSAVIKSIRNNEDL
+637 SITNKEDL
-651 WERALSLPFIY
+651 WQRALSLPFIY

>member
-1 MAKYVLAIDESGKF
+1 MAKYVLAIDEFGKF
-15 AIGGKKLSFACG
+15 AIGNKNSFACG

-38 QAYQKVYQEFGF
+38 QAYQKVYKEFGF

-56 NTNELLQSK
+56 STNELLQTK
-65 EDIKDKARF
+65 EDINDKARF

-80 NSQLEICKNNLMRFA
+80 DSQLEICKNNLLGFA

-102 DKPTMFANNQSWWLI
+102 DNPTMFANNQSWWLI

-131 FEKGSEI
+131 FEEGSEV
-138 EVLLDCRSDKVWG
+138 EVWLDCRRDNVWG
-151 VLQEEDEEGLDFTS
+151 VLQEDVKRLGFAS
-165 YHNMLKQQIE
+165 YHNTLKQQIE

-182 ENKGVTL
+182 ANKGVTL
-189 KIRFKSDTSSF
+189 KIYFKSDTSSF
-200 YINLADLVCGIV
+200 YINLADLVCGFV

-230 FTEKVDVVRLANQY
+230 FTEKVDVVKMANQY
-244 PLSALNCIFQEVLND
+244 PLSALNCIFQEVLNE
-259 IYFNIPQ
+259 IYLNIPQ
-266 ANDIIKKLRQDIDE
+266 ANNIIRHLRQDRDE

-287 FKEFIKLKIESRST
+287 FNEFVKLKIESRST

-307 SKQLIDCFLNEFKN
+307 AKQLIDCFLEEFSNTKG
-321 AKEQYLKGEQRLEM
+321 QCLKGEQRLEM
-335 ATHFIEYY
+335 VTRFVEYY
-343 SHIGEIAMPIDE
+343 SHIGEVNVPIDD
-355 AMFDDMLKS
+355 AMFDDLLIS

-406 CYSQHERILNAIDFL
+406 CYSQHERIINSIEVL

-427 IKDEPTAALLGTM
+427 VKDEPTVALLGTL

-445 YIGDIEQAEEYFVLS
+445 YIGDIDQAEEYFILS
-460 KEYAIKSNART
+460 KEYAIKSNAIT
-471 DSYLFCLHHSKG
+471 DSYLFCLHHCKG

-499 PERYAEDN
+499 PERYAEDKK
-507 NFNDLWTLLLYCKLR
+507 FEDLWTLLLYCKLR

-543 SFNSEYPF
+543 SYNSEYPF

-564 ENATANKLVV
+564 ENATANKPIV

-588 NNGFAIKTLALPII
+588 DNGFAIKTLALPIV
-602 QCYALVNNHNV
+602 QCYGLVNNRNEYHAR
-613 FHSTYNQ
+613 YNQ
-620 CVEQLRKQ
+620 IVEQLQKQ
-628 SEWFSSFVE
+628 SQSFASYVKSSDVLQ
-637 SSAVIKSIRNNEDL
+637 SITNKEDL
-651 WERALSLPFIY
+651 WQRALSLPFIY

>member
-1 MAKYVLAIDESGKF
+1 MAKYVLAIDEFGKF
-15 AIGGKKLSFACG
+15 AIGSKNSFACG

-38 QAYQKVYQEFGF
+38 HAYQKVYKEFGF

-56 NTNELLQSK
+56 STNELLQTK
-65 EDIKDKARF
+65 EDINDKARF

-80 NSQLEICKNNLMRFA
+80 DSQLEICKNNLLGFA

-131 FEKGSEI
+131 FEEGSEV
-138 EVLLDCRSDKVWG
+138 EVWLDCRSDKVWG
-151 VLQEEDEEGLDFTS
+151 VLQEDVEELGFKS
-165 YHNMLKQQIE
+165 YHNTLRQQIE

-182 ENKGVTL
+182 ANKGVTL
-189 KIRFKSDTSSF
+189 KIYFKSDTSSF
-200 YINLADLVCGIV
+200 YINLADLVCGFV
-212 RTDRAAIGAEIVE
+212 RKDRAAIGAEIVE

-230 FTEKVDVVRLANQY
+230 FTEKVDVVKMANQY
-244 PLSALNCIFQEVLND
+244 PLSALNCIFQEVLNE
-259 IYFNIPQ
+259 IYLNIPQ
-266 ANDIIKKLRQDIDE
+266 ANNIIRHLRQDREE

-287 FKEFIKLKIESRST
+287 FNEFVKLKIESRST

-307 SKQLIDCFLNEFKN
+307 AKQLIDCFLEEFSNTKG
-321 AKEQYLKGEQRLEM
+321 QCLKGEQRLEM
-335 ATHFIEYY
+335 VTRFVEYY
-343 SHIGEIAMPIDE
+343 SHIGEVNVPIDD
-355 AMFDDMLKS
+355 AMFDDLLKS
-364 VDANSETRALRRW
+364 VDSNSETRALRRW

-406 CYSQHERILNAIDFL
+406 CYSQHERIINSIEVL

-427 IKDEPTAALLGTM
+427 VKDEPTVALLGTL

-445 YIGDIEQAEEYFVLS
+445 YIGDIDQAEEYFILS
-460 KEYAIKSNART
+460 KEYAIKSNAIT
-471 DSYLFCLHHSKG
+471 DSYLFCLHHCKG

-499 PERYAEDN
+499 PERYAEDKK
-507 NFNDLWTLLLYCKLR
+507 FEDLWTLLLYCKLR

-543 SFNSEYPF
+543 SYNSEYPF

-564 ENATANKLVV
+564 ENATANKQIV

-588 NNGFAIKTLALPII
+588 DNGFAIKTLALPIV
-602 QCYALVNNHNV
+602 QCYGLVNNRNEYHAR
-613 FHSTYNQ
+613 YNQ
-620 CVEQLRKQ
+620 IVEQLQKQ
-628 SEWFSSFVE
+628 SKSFASYVKSSDVLQ
-637 SSAVIKSIRNNEDL
+637 SITNKEDL
-651 WERALSLPFIY
+651 WQRALSLPFIY

>member
-1 MAKYVLAIDESGKF
+1 MAKYVLAIDEFGKF
-15 AIGGKKLSFACG
+15 EIGTKNSFACG

-38 QAYQKVYQEFGF
+38 QAYQKVYKEFGF

-56 NTNELLQSK
+56 STNELLQTK
-65 EDIKDKARF
+65 EDINDKARF

-80 NSQLEICKNNLMRFA
+80 DSQLEICKNNLLGFA

-131 FEKGSEI
+131 FEEGSEV
-138 EVLLDCRSDKVWG
+138 EVWLDCRSDKVWG
-151 VLQEEDEEGLDFTS
+151 VLQEDVERLKFAP
-165 YHNMLKQQIE
+165 YHKTLGDQIE

-182 ENKGVTL
+182 ANKGVTL
-189 KIRFKSDTSSF
+189 KIYFKSDTSSF
-200 YINLADLVCGIV
+200 YINLADLVCGFV

-230 FTEKVDVVRLANQY
+230 FTEKVDVVKMANQY
-244 PLSALNCIFQEVLND
+244 PLSALNCIFQEVLNE
-259 IYFNIPQ
+259 IYLNIPQ
-266 ANDIIKKLRQDIDE
+266 ANNIIRHLRQDREE

-287 FKEFIKLKIESRST
+287 FNEFVKLKIESRST

-307 SKQLIDCFLNEFKN
+307 AKQLIDYFLKEFSNTKG
-321 AKEQYLKGEQRLEM
+321 QCLKGEQRLEM
-335 ATHFIEYY
+335 VTRFVEYY
-343 SHIGEIAMPIDE
+343 SHIGEVNVPIDD
-355 AMFDDMLKS
+355 AMFDDLLKS
-364 VDANSETRALRRW
+364 VDSNSETRALRRW

-406 CYSQHERILNAIDFL
+406 CYSQHERIINSIEVL

-427 IKDEPTAALLGTM
+427 VKDEPTVALLGTL

-445 YIGDIEQAEEYFVLS
+445 YIGDIDQAEEYFILS
-460 KEYAIKSNART
+460 KEYAIKSNAIT
-471 DSYLFCLHHSKG
+471 DSYLFCLHHCKG

-499 PERYAEDN
+499 PERYAEDKK
-507 NFNDLWTLLLYCKLR
+507 FEDLWTLLLYCKLR

-543 SFNSEYPF
+543 SYNSEYPF

-564 ENATANKLVV
+564 ENATANKQIV

-588 NNGFAIKTLALPII
+588 DNGFAIKTLALPIV
-602 QCYALVNNHNV
+602 QCYGLVNNRNEYHAR
-613 FHSTYNQ
+613 YNQ
-620 CVEQLRKQ
+620 IVEQLQRQ
-628 SEWFSSFVE
+628 SQSFAYYVKSSNVLQ
-637 SSAVIKSIRNNEDL
+637 SITNKEDL
-651 WERALSLPFIY
+651 WQRALSLPFIY

>member
-15 AIGGKKLSFACG
+15 AIGSKNSFACG

-38 QAYQKVYQEFGF
+38 QAYQKVYKEFGF

-56 NTNELLQSK
+56 STNELLQTK
-65 EDIKDKARF
+65 EDINDKARF

-80 NSQLEICKNNLMRFA
+80 DSQLEICKNNLLGFA

-131 FEKGSEI
+131 FEKGSEV
-138 EVLLDCRSDKVWG
+138 EVWLDCRSDKVWG

-230 FTEKVDVVRLANQY
+230 FTEKVDVVKMANQY
-244 PLSALNCIFQEVLND
+244 PLSALNCIFQEVLNE
-259 IYFNIPQ
+259 IYLNIPQ
-266 ANDIIKKLRQDIDE
+266 ANNIIRHLRQDREE

-287 FKEFIKLKIESRST
+287 FNEFVKLKIESRST

-307 SKQLIDCFLNEFKN
+307 AKQLIDCFLEEFSNTKG
-321 AKEQYLKGEQRLEM
+321 QCLKGEQRLEM
-335 ATHFIEYY
+335 VTRFVEYY
-343 SHIGEIAMPIDE
+343 SHIGEVNVPIDD
-355 AMFDDMLKS
+355 AVFDDMLKS

-406 CYSQHERILNAIDFL
+406 CYSQHERIINSIELL

-427 IKDEPTAALLGTM
+427 VKDEPTVALLGTL

-445 YIGDIEQAEEYFVLS
+445 YIGDIDQAEEYFILS
-460 KEYAIKSNART
+460 KEYAIKSNAIT
-471 DSYLFCLHHSKG
+471 DSYLFCLHHCKG

-499 PERYAEDN
+499 PERYAEDKK
-507 NFNDLWTLLLYCKLR
+507 FEDLWTLLLYCKLR

-543 SFNSEYPF
+543 SYNSEYPF

-564 ENATANKLVV
+564 ENATANKQIV

-588 NNGFAIKTLALPII
+588 DNGFAIKTLALPIV
-602 QCYALVNNHNV
+602 QCYGLVNNRNEYHAR
-613 FHSTYNQ
+613 YNQ
-620 CVEQLRKQ
+620 IVEQLQRQ
-628 SEWFSSFVE
+628 SKSFASYVKSSDVLQ
-637 SSAVIKSIRNNEDL
+637 SITNKEDL
-651 WERALSLPFIY
+651 WQRALSLPFIY

>member
-15 AIGGKKLSFACG
+15 EIGSNNSFACG

-38 QAYQKVYQEFGF
+38 QAYQKVYKEFGF

-56 NTNELLQSK
+56 STNELLQTK
-65 EDIKDKARF
+65 EDINDKARF

-80 NSQLEICKNNLMRFA
+80 DSQLEICKNNLLGFA

-102 DKPTMFANNQSWWLI
+102 DEPTMFANNQSWWLI

-131 FEKGSEI
+131 FEEGSEV
-138 EVLLDCRSDKVWG
+138 EVWLDCRSDKVWG
-151 VLQEEDEEGLDFTS
+151 VLQEDVERLKFAP
-165 YHNMLKQQIE
+165 YHKTLGDQIE

-182 ENKGVTL
+182 ANKGVTL
-189 KIRFKSDTSSF
+189 KIYFKSDTSSF
-200 YINLADLVCGIV
+200 YINLADLVCGFV

-230 FTEKVDVVRLANQY
+230 FTEKVDVVKMANQY
-244 PLSALNCIFQEVLND
+244 PLSALNCIFQEVLNE
-259 IYFNIPQ
+259 IYLNIPQ
-266 ANDIIKKLRQDIDE
+266 ANNIIRHLRQDREE

-287 FKEFIKLKIESRST
+287 FNEFVKLKIESRST

-307 SKQLIDCFLNEFKN
+307 AKQLIDYFLKEFSNTKG
-321 AKEQYLKGEQRLEM
+321 QCLKGEQRLEM
-335 ATHFIEYY
+335 VTRFVEYY
-343 SHIGEIAMPIDE
+343 SHIGEVNVPIDD
-355 AMFDDMLKS
+355 AMFDDLLKS

-406 CYSQHERILNAIDFL
+406 CYSQHERIINSIEVL

-427 IKDEPTAALLGTM
+427 VKDEPTVALLGTL

-445 YIGDIEQAEEYFVLS
+445 YIGDIDQAEEYFILS
-460 KEYAIKSNART
+460 KEYAIKSNAIT
-471 DSYLFCLHHSKG
+471 DSYLFCLHHCKG

-499 PERYAEDN
+499 PERYAEDKK
-507 NFNDLWTLLLYCKLR
+507 FEDLWTLLLYCKLR

-543 SFNSEYPF
+543 SYNSEYPF

-564 ENATANKLVV
+564 ENATANKQIV

-588 NNGFAIKTLALPII
+588 DNGFAIKTLALPIV
-602 QCYALVNNHNV
+602 QCYGLVNNRNEYHAR
-613 FHSTYNQ
+613 YNQ
-620 CVEQLRKQ
+620 IVEQLQRQ
-628 SEWFSSFVE
+628 SQSFASYVKSSNVLQ
-637 SSAVIKSIRNNEDL
+637 SITNKEDL
-651 WERALSLPFIY
+651 WQRALSLPFIY

>member
-1 MAKYVLAIDESGKF
+1 MAKYVLAIDEFGKF
-15 AIGGKKLSFACG
+15 AIGNKNSFACG

-38 QAYQKVYQEFGF
+38 QAYQKVYKEFGF

-56 NTNELLQSK
+56 STNELLQTK
-65 EDIKDKARF
+65 EDINDKARF

-80 NSQLEICKNNLMRFA
+80 DSQLEICKNNLLGFA

-102 DKPTMFANNQSWWLI
+102 DEPTMFANNQSWWLI

-131 FEKGSEI
+131 FEEGSEV
-138 EVLLDCRSDKVWG
+138 EVWLDCRSDKVWG
-151 VLQEEDEEGLDFTS
+151 VLQEDVERLKFAP
-165 YHNMLKQQIE
+165 YHKTLGDQIE

-182 ENKGVTL
+182 ANKGVTL
-189 KIRFKSDTSSF
+189 KIYFKSDTSSF
-200 YINLADLVCGIV
+200 YINLADLVCGFV

-230 FTEKVDVVRLANQY
+230 FTEKVDVVKMANQY
-244 PLSALNCIFQEVLND
+244 PLSALNCIFQEVLNE
-259 IYFNIPQ
+259 IYLNIPQ
-266 ANDIIKKLRQDIDE
+266 ANNIIRHLRQDRDE

-287 FKEFIKLKIESRST
+287 FNEFVKLKIESRST

-307 SKQLIDCFLNEFKN
+307 AKQLIDYFLKEFSNTKG
-321 AKEQYLKGEQRLEM
+321 QCLKGEQRLEM
-335 ATHFIEYY
+335 VTRFVEYY
-343 SHIGEIAMPIDE
+343 SHIGEVNVPIDD
-355 AMFDDMLKS
+355 AMFDDLLKS
-364 VDANSETRALRRW
+364 VDSNSETRALRRW

-406 CYSQHERILNAIDFL
+406 CYSQHERIINSIEVL

-427 IKDEPTAALLGTM
+427 VKDEPTVALLGTL

-445 YIGDIEQAEEYFVLS
+445 YIGDIDQAEEYFILS
-460 KEYAIKSNART
+460 KEYAIKSNAIT
-471 DSYLFCLHHSKG
+471 DSYLFCLHHCKG

-499 PERYAEDN
+499 PERYAEDKK
-507 NFNDLWTLLLYCKLR
+507 FEDLWTLLLYCKLR

-543 SFNSEYPF
+543 SYNSEYPF

-564 ENATANKLVV
+564 ENATANKQIV

-579 DAINNLLSE
+579 DAINNLLSVD
-588 NNGFAIKTLALPII
+588 NGFAIKTLALPIV
-602 QCYALVNNHNV
+602 QCYGLVNNRNEYHAR
-613 FHSTYNQ
+613 YNQ
-620 CVEQLRKQ
+620 IVEQLQRQ
-628 SEWFSSFVE
+628 SQSFASYVKSSDVLQ
-637 SSAVIKSIRNNEDL
+637 SITNKEDL
-651 WERALSLPFIY
+651 WQRALSLPFIY

>member
-1 MAKYVLAIDESGKF
+1 MAKYVLAIDEFGKF
-15 AIGGKKLSFACG
+15 EIGTKNSFACG

-38 QAYQKVYQEFGF
+38 QAYQKVYKEFGF

-56 NTNELLQSK
+56 STNELLQTK
-65 EDIKDKARF
+65 EDINDKARF

-80 NSQLEICKNNLMRFA
+80 DSQLEICKNNLLGFA

-131 FEKGSEI
+131 FEEGSEV
-138 EVLLDCRSDKVWG
+138 EVWLDCRSDKVWG
-151 VLQEEDEEGLDFTS
+151 VLQEDVEELGFAS
-165 YHNMLKQQIE
+165 YHNTLKQQIE
-175 RRVQNYA
+175 RRVQNYSA
-182 ENKGVTL
+182 NKGVTL
-189 KIRFKSDTSSF
+189 KIYFKSDTSSF
-200 YINLADLVCGIV
+200 YINLADLVCGFV
-212 RTDRAAIGAEIVE
+212 RKDRAAIGAEIVE

-230 FTEKVDVVRLANQY
+230 FTEKVDVVKMANQY
-244 PLSALNCIFQEVLND
+244 PLSALNCIFQEVLNE
-259 IYFNIPQ
+259 IYLNIPQ
-266 ANDIIKKLRQDIDE
+266 ANNIIRHLRQDRDE

-287 FKEFIKLKIESRST
+287 FNEFVKLKIESRST

-307 SKQLIDCFLNEFKN
+307 AKQLIDCFLEEFSNTKG
-321 AKEQYLKGEQRLEM
+321 QCLKGEQRLEM
-335 ATHFIEYY
+335 VTRFVEYY
-343 SHIGEIAMPIDE
+343 SHIGEVNVPIDD
-355 AMFDDMLKS
+355 AMFDDLLKS
-364 VDANSETRALRRW
+364 VDSNSETRALRRW

-406 CYSQHERILNAIDFL
+406 CYSQHERIINSIEVL

-427 IKDEPTAALLGTM
+427 VKDEPTVALLGTL

-445 YIGDIEQAEEYFVLS
+445 YIGDIDQAEEYFILS
-460 KEYAIKSNART
+460 KEYAIKSNAIT
-471 DSYLFCLHHSKG
+471 DSYLFCLHHCKG

-499 PERYAEDN
+499 PERYAEDKK
-507 NFNDLWTLLLYCKLR
+507 FEDLWTLLLYCKLR

-543 SFNSEYPF
+543 SYNSEYPF

-564 ENATANKLVV
+564 ENATANKQIV

-588 NNGFAIKTLALPII
+588 DNGFAIKTLALPIV
-602 QCYALVNNHNV
+602 QCYGLVNNRNEYHAR
-613 FHSTYNQ
+613 YNQ
-620 CVEQLRKQ
+620 IVEQLQRQ
-628 SEWFSSFVE
+628 SQSFASYVKSSDVLQ
-637 SSAVIKSIRNNEDL
+637 SITNKEDL
-651 WERALSLPFIY
+651 WQRALSLPFIY

>member
-1 MAKYVLAIDESGKF
+1 MAKYVLAIDEFGKF
-15 AIGGKKLSFACG
+15 EIGNKNSFACG

-38 QAYQKVYQEFGF
+38 QAYQKVYKEFGF

-56 NTNELLQSK
+56 STNELLQTK
-65 EDIKDKARF
+65 EDINDKARF

-80 NSQLEICKNNLMRFA
+80 DSQLEICKNNLLGFA

-102 DKPTMFANNQSWWLI
+102 DNPTMFANNQSWWLI

-131 FEKGSEI
+131 FEEGSEV
-138 EVLLDCRSDKVWG
+138 EVWLDCRRDNVWG
-151 VLQEEDEEGLDFTS
+151 VLQEDVKRLGFAS
-165 YHNMLKQQIE
+165 YHNTLKQQIE

-182 ENKGVTL
+182 ANKGVTL
-189 KIRFKSDTSSF
+189 KIYFKSDTSSF

-230 FTEKVDVVRLANQY
+230 FTEKVDVVKMANQY
-244 PLSALNCIFQEVLND
+244 PLSALNCIFQEVLNE
-259 IYFNIPQ
+259 IYLNIPQ
-266 ANDIIKKLRQDIDE
+266 ANNIIRHLRQDRDE

-287 FKEFIKLKIESRST
+287 FNEFVKLKIESRST

-307 SKQLIDCFLNEFKN
+307 AKQLIDCFLEEFSNTKG
-321 AKEQYLKGEQRLEM
+321 QCLKGEQRLEM
-335 ATHFIEYY
+335 VTRFVEYY
-343 SHIGEIAMPIDE
+343 SHIGEVNVPIDD
-355 AMFDDMLKS
+355 AMFDDLLKS

-406 CYSQHERILNAIDFL
+406 CYSQHERIINSIEVL

-427 IKDEPTAALLGTM
+427 VKDEPTVALLGTL

-445 YIGDIEQAEEYFVLS
+445 YIGDIDQAEEYFILS
-460 KEYAIKSNART
+460 KEYAIKSNAIT
-471 DSYLFCLHHSKG
+471 DSYLFCLHHCKG

-499 PERYAEDN
+499 PERYAEDKK
-507 NFNDLWTLLLYCKLR
+507 FEDLWTLLLYCKLR

-543 SFNSEYPF
+543 SYNSEYPF

-564 ENATANKLVV
+564 ENATANKPIV

-588 NNGFAIKTLALPII
+588 DNGFAIKTLALPIV
-602 QCYALVNNHNV
+602 QCYGLVNNRNEYHAR
-613 FHSTYNQ
+613 YNQ
-620 CVEQLRKQ
+620 IVEQLQRQ
-628 SEWFSSFVE
+628 SKSFASYVKSSNVLQ
-637 SSAVIKSIRNNEDL
+637 SITNKEDL
-651 WERALSLPFIY
+651 WQRALSLPFIY

>member
-15 AIGGKKLSFACG
+15 EIGSNNSFACG

-38 QAYQKVYQEFGF
+38 QAYQKVYKEFGF
-50 PEPVPN
+50 PEPIPN
-56 NTNELLQSK
+56 STNELLQTK
-65 EDIKDKARF
+65 EDINDKARF

-80 NSQLEICKNNLMRFA
+80 DSQLEICKNNLLGFA

-131 FEKGSEI
+131 FEEGSEV
-138 EVLLDCRSDKVWG
+138 EVWLDCRSDKVWG
-151 VLQEEDEEGLDFTS
+151 VLQEDVEELGFAS
-165 YHNMLKQQIE
+165 YHNTLKQQIE

-182 ENKGVTL
+182 ANKGVTL
-189 KIRFKSDTSSF
+189 KIYFKSDTSSF
-200 YINLADLVCGIV
+200 YINLADLVCGFV
-212 RTDRAAIGAEIVE
+212 RKDRAAIGAEIVE

-230 FTEKVDVVRLANQY
+230 FTEKVDVVKMANQY
-244 PLSALNCIFQEVLND
+244 PLSALNCIFQEVLNE
-259 IYFNIPQ
+259 IYLNIPQ
-266 ANDIIKKLRQDIDE
+266 ANNIIRHLRQDRDE

-287 FKEFIKLKIESRST
+287 FNEFVKLKIESRST

-307 SKQLIDCFLNEFKN
+307 AKQLIDCFLEEFSNTKG
-321 AKEQYLKGEQRLEM
+321 QCLKGEQRLEM
-335 ATHFIEYY
+335 VTRFVEYY
-343 SHIGEIAMPIDE
+343 SHIGEVNVPIDD
-355 AMFDDMLKS
+355 AMFDDLLKS

-406 CYSQHERILNAIDFL
+406 CYSQHERIINSIEVL

-427 IKDEPTAALLGTM
+427 VKDEPTVALLGTL

-445 YIGDIEQAEEYFVLS
+445 YIGDIDQAEEYFILS
-460 KEYAIKSNART
+460 KEYAIKSNAIT
-471 DSYLFCLHHSKG
+471 DSYLFCLHHCKG

-499 PERYAEDN
+499 PERYAEDKK
-507 NFNDLWTLLLYCKLR
+507 FEDLWTLLLYCKLR

-543 SFNSEYPF
+543 SYNSEYPF

-564 ENATANKLVV
+564 ENATANKQIV

-588 NNGFAIKTLALPII
+588 DNGFAIKTLALPIV
-602 QCYALVNNHNV
+602 QCYGLVNNRNEYHAR
-613 FHSTYNQ
+613 YNQ
-620 CVEQLRKQ
+620 IVEQLQRQ
-628 SEWFSSFVE
+628 SQSFASYVKSSDVLQ
-637 SSAVIKSIRNNEDL
+637 SITNKEDL
-651 WERALSLPFIY
+651 WQRALSLPFIY

>member
-1 MAKYVLAIDESGKF
+1 MAKYVLAIDEFGKF
-15 AIGGKKLSFACG
+15 AIGNKHSFACG

-38 QAYQKVYQEFGF
+38 QAYQKVYKEFGF

-56 NTNELLQSK
+56 STNELLQTK
-65 EDIKDKARF
+65 EDINDKARF

-80 NSQLEICKNNLMRFA
+80 DSQLEICKNNLLGFA

-131 FEKGSEI
+131 FEEGSEV
-138 EVLLDCRSDKVWG
+138 EVWLDCRSDKVWG
-151 VLQEEDEEGLDFTS
+151 VLQEDVEELGFAS
-165 YHNMLKQQIE
+165 YHNTLKQQIE

-182 ENKGVTL
+182 ANKGVTL
-189 KIRFKSDTSSF
+189 KIYFKSDTSSF
-200 YINLADLVCGIV
+200 YINLADLVCGFV
-212 RTDRAAIGAEIVE
+212 RKDRAAIEVDIVA

-230 FTEKVDVVRLANQY
+230 FTEKVDVVKMANQY
-244 PLSALNCIFQEVLND
+244 PLSALNCIFQEVLNE
-259 IYFNIPQ
+259 IYLNIPQ
-266 ANDIIKKLRQDIDE
+266 ANNIIRHLRQDREE

-287 FKEFIKLKIESRST
+287 FNEFVKLKIESRST

-307 SKQLIDCFLNEFKN
+307 AKQLIDCFLEEFSNTKG
-321 AKEQYLKGEQRLEM
+321 QCLKGEQRLEM
-335 ATHFIEYY
+335 VTRFVEYY
-343 SHIGEIAMPIDE
+343 SHIGEVNVPIDD
-355 AMFDDMLKS
+355 AMFDDLLKS
-364 VDANSETRALRRW
+364 VDSNSETRALRRW

-406 CYSQHERILNAIDFL
+406 CYSQHERIINSIEVL

-427 IKDEPTAALLGTM
+427 VKDEPTVALLGTL

-445 YIGDIEQAEEYFVLS
+445 YIGDIDQAEEYFILS
-460 KEYAIKSNART
+460 KEYAIKSNAIT
-471 DSYLFCLHHSKG
+471 DSYLFCLHHCKG

-499 PERYAEDN
+499 PERYAEDKK
-507 NFNDLWTLLLYCKLR
+507 FEDLWTLLLYCKLR

-543 SFNSEYPF
+543 SYNSEYPF

-564 ENATANKLVV
+564 ENATANKQIV
-574 EKYFS
+574 EQYFS

-588 NNGFAIKTLALPII
+588 DNGFAIKTLALPIV
-602 QCYALVNNHNV
+602 QCYGLVNNRNEYHAR
-613 FHSTYNQ
+613 YNQ
-620 CVEQLRKQ
+620 IVEQLQRQ
-628 SEWFSSFVE
+628 SKSFASYVKSSDVLQ
-637 SSAVIKSIRNNEDL
+637 SITNKEDL
-651 WERALSLPFIY
+651 WQRALSLPFIY

>member
-15 AIGGKKLSFACG
+15 EIGSNNSFACG
-27 VVVEANELTLK
+27 VVVEPNELTLK
-38 QAYQKVYQEFGF
+38 QAYQKVYKEFGF

-56 NTNELLQSK
+56 STNELLQTK
-65 EDIKDKARF
+65 EDINDKARF

-80 NSQLEICKNNLMRFA
+80 DSQLEICKNNLLGFA

-102 DKPTMFANNQSWWLI
+102 DEPTMFANNQSWWLI

-131 FEKGSEI
+131 FEEGSEV
-138 EVLLDCRSDKVWG
+138 EVWLDCRSDKVWG
-151 VLQEEDEEGLDFTS
+151 VLQEDVEELDFAS
-165 YHNMLKQQIE
+165 YHNTLKQQIE

-182 ENKGVTL
+182 ANKGVTL
-189 KIRFKSDTSSF
+189 KIYFKSDTSSF
-200 YINLADLVCGIV
+200 YINLADLVCGFV
-212 RTDRAAIGAEIVE
+212 RKDRAAIEVDIVA

-230 FTEKVDVVRLANQY
+230 FTEKVDVVKMANQY
-244 PLSALNCIFQEVLND
+244 PLSALNCIFQEVLNE
-259 IYFNIPQ
+259 IYLNIPQ
-266 ANDIIKKLRQDIDE
+266 ANNIIRHLRQDRDE

-287 FKEFIKLKIESRST
+287 FNEFVKLKIESRST

-307 SKQLIDCFLNEFKN
+307 AKQLIDCFLEEFSNTKG
-321 AKEQYLKGEQRLEM
+321 QCLKGEQRLEM
-335 ATHFIEYY
+335 VTRFVEYY
-343 SHIGEIAMPIDE
+343 SHIGEVNVPIDD
-355 AMFDDMLKS
+355 AMFDDLLKS
-364 VDANSETRALRRW
+364 VDSNSETRALRRW

-406 CYSQHERILNAIDFL
+406 CYSQHERIINSIEVL

-427 IKDEPTAALLGTM
+427 VKDEPTVALLGTL

-445 YIGDIEQAEEYFVLS
+445 YIGDIDQAEEYFILS
-460 KEYAIKSNART
+460 KEYAIKSNAIT
-471 DSYLFCLHHSKG
+471 DSYLFCLHHCKG

-499 PERYAEDN
+499 PERYAEDKK
-507 NFNDLWTLLLYCKLR
+507 FEDLWTLLLYCKLR

-543 SFNSEYPF
+543 SYNSEYPF

-564 ENATANKLVV
+564 ENATANKQIV

-588 NNGFAIKTLALPII
+588 DNGFAIKTLALPIV
-602 QCYALVNNHNV
+602 QCYGLVNNRNEYHAR
-613 FHSTYNQ
+613 YNQ
-620 CVEQLRKQ
+620 IVEQLQKQ
-628 SEWFSSFVE
+628 SQSFASYVKSSDVLQ
-637 SSAVIKSIRNNEDL
+637 SITNKEDL
-651 WERALSLPFIY
+651 WQRALSLPFIY

>member
-15 AIGGKKLSFACG
+15 EIGNKNSFACG

-38 QAYQKVYQEFGF
+38 QAYQKVYKEFGF

-56 NTNELLQSK
+56 STNELLQTK
-65 EDIKDKARF
+65 EDINDKARF

-80 NSQLEICKNNLMRFA
+80 DSQLEICKNNLLGFA

-131 FEKGSEI
+131 FEEGSEV
-138 EVLLDCRSDKVWG
+138 EVWLDCRSDKVWG
-151 VLQEEDEEGLDFTS
+151 VLQEDVERLKFAP
-165 YHNMLKQQIE
+165 YHKTLGDQIE

-182 ENKGVTL
+182 ANKGVTL
-189 KIRFKSDTSSF
+189 KIYFKSDTSSF
-200 YINLADLVCGIV
+200 YINLADLVCGFV
-212 RTDRAAIGAEIVE
+212 RKDRAAIGAEIVE

-230 FTEKVDVVRLANQY
+230 FTEKVDVVKMANQY
-244 PLSALNCIFQEVLND
+244 PLSALNCIFQEVLNE
-259 IYFNIPQ
+259 IYLNIPQ
-266 ANDIIKKLRQDIDE
+266 ANNIIRHLRQDRDE

-287 FKEFIKLKIESRST
+287 FNEFVKLKIESRST

-307 SKQLIDCFLNEFKN
+307 AKQLIDYFLKEFSNTKG
-321 AKEQYLKGEQRLEM
+321 QCLKGEQRLEM
-335 ATHFIEYY
+335 VTRFVEYY
-343 SHIGEIAMPIDE
+343 SHIGEVNVPIDD
-355 AMFDDMLKS
+355 AMFDDLLKS
-364 VDANSETRALRRW
+364 VDSNSETRALRRW

-406 CYSQHERILNAIDFL
+406 CYSQHERIINSIEVL

-427 IKDEPTAALLGTM
+427 VKDEPTVALLGTL

-445 YIGDIEQAEEYFVLS
+445 YIGDIDQAEEYFILS
-460 KEYAIKSNART
+460 KEYAIKSNAIT
-471 DSYLFCLHHSKG
+471 DSYLFCLHHCKG

-499 PERYAEDN
+499 PERYAEDKK
-507 NFNDLWTLLLYCKLR
+507 FEDLWTLLLYCKLR

-543 SFNSEYPF
+543 SYNSEYPF

-564 ENATANKLVV
+564 ENATANKQIV

-588 NNGFAIKTLALPII
+588 DNGFAIKTLALPIV
-602 QCYALVNNHNV
+602 QCYGLVNNRNEYHAR
-613 FHSTYNQ
+613 YNQ
-620 CVEQLRKQ
+620 IVEQLQRQ
-628 SEWFSSFVE
+628 SQSFASYVKSSDVLQ
-637 SSAVIKSIRNNEDL
+637 SITNKEDL
-651 WERALSLPFIY
+651 WQRALSLPFIY

>member
-1 MAKYVLAIDESGKF
+1 MAKYVLAIDEFGKF
-15 AIGGKKLSFACG
+15 EIGNKNSFACG

-38 QAYQKVYQEFGF
+38 QAYQKVYKEFGF

-56 NTNELLQSK
+56 STNELLQTK
-65 EDIKDKARF
+65 EDINDKGRF

-80 NSQLEICKNNLMRFA
+80 DSQLEICKNNLLGFA

-102 DKPTMFANNQSWWLI
+102 DNPTMFANNQSWWLI

-131 FEKGSEI
+131 FEEGSEV
-138 EVLLDCRSDKVWG
+138 EVWLDCRRDNVWG
-151 VLQEEDEEGLDFTS
+151 VLQEDVKRLGFAS
-165 YHNMLKQQIE
+165 YHNTLKQQIE

-182 ENKGVTL
+182 ANKGVTL

-200 YINLADLVCGIV
+200 YINLADLVCGFV
-212 RTDRAAIGAEIVE
+212 RKDRAAIGAEIVE

-230 FTEKVDVVRLANQY
+230 FTEKVDVVKMANQY
-244 PLSALNCIFQEVLND
+244 PLSALNCIFQEVLNE
-259 IYFNIPQ
+259 IYLNIPQ
-266 ANDIIKKLRQDIDE
+266 ANNIIRHLRQDRDE

-287 FKEFIKLKIESRST
+287 FNEFVKLKIESRST

-307 SKQLIDCFLNEFKN
+307 AKQLIDCFLEEFSNTKG
-321 AKEQYLKGEQRLEM
+321 QCLKGEQRLEM
-335 ATHFIEYY
+335 VTRFVEYY
-343 SHIGEIAMPIDE
+343 SHIGEVNVPIDD
-355 AMFDDMLKS
+355 AMFDDLLKS

-406 CYSQHERILNAIDFL
+406 CYSQHERIINSIEVL

-427 IKDEPTAALLGTM
+427 VKDEPTVALLGTL

-445 YIGDIEQAEEYFVLS
+445 YIGDIDQAEEYFILS
-460 KEYAIKSNART
+460 KEYAIKSNAIT
-471 DSYLFCLHHSKG
+471 DSYLFCLHHCKG

-499 PERYAEDN
+499 PERYAEDKK
-507 NFNDLWTLLLYCKLR
+507 FEDLWTLLLYCKLR

-543 SFNSEYPF
+543 SYNSEYPF

-564 ENATANKLVV
+564 ENATANKPIV

-588 NNGFAIKTLALPII
+588 DNGFAIKTLALPIV
-602 QCYALVNNHNV
+602 QCYGLVNNRNEYHAR
-613 FHSTYNQ
+613 YNQ
-620 CVEQLRKQ
+620 IVEQLQKQ
-628 SEWFSSFVE
+628 SQSFASYVKSSDVLQ
-637 SSAVIKSIRNNEDL
+637 SITNKEDL
-651 WERALSLPFIY
+651 WQRALSLPFIY

>member
-15 AIGGKKLSFACG
+15 EIGSNNSFACG

-38 QAYQKVYQEFGF
+38 QAYQKVYKEFGF

-56 NTNELLQSK
+56 STNELLQTK
-65 EDIKDKARF
+65 EDINDKARF

-80 NSQLEICKNNLMRFA
+80 DSQLEICKNNLLGFA

-102 DKPTMFANNQSWWLI
+102 DNPTMFANNQSWWLI

-131 FEKGSEI
+131 FEEGSEV
-138 EVLLDCRSDKVWG
+138 EVWLDCRSDKVWG
-151 VLQEEDEEGLDFTS
+151 VLQEDVERLKFAP
-165 YHNMLKQQIE
+165 YHKTLGDQIE

-182 ENKGVTL
+182 ANKGVTL
-189 KIRFKSDTSSF
+189 KIYFKSDTSSF
-200 YINLADLVCGIV
+200 YINLADLVCGFV

-230 FTEKVDVVRLANQY
+230 FTEKVDVVKMANQY
-244 PLSALNCIFQEVLND
+244 PLSALNCIFQEVLNE
-259 IYFNIPQ
+259 IYLNIPQ
-266 ANDIIKKLRQDIDE
+266 ANNIIRKLRQDRDE

-287 FKEFIKLKIESRST
+287 FNEFVKLKIESRST

-307 SKQLIDCFLNEFKN
+307 AKQLIDYFLKEFSNTKG
-321 AKEQYLKGEQRLEM
+321 QCLKGEQRLEM
-335 ATHFIEYY
+335 VTRFVEYY
-343 SHIGEIAMPIDE
+343 SHIGEVNVPIDD
-355 AMFDDMLKS
+355 AMFDDLLKS

-406 CYSQHERILNAIDFL
+406 CYSQHERIINSIEVL

-427 IKDEPTAALLGTM
+427 VKDEPTVALLGTL

-445 YIGDIEQAEEYFVLS
+445 YIGDIDQAEEYFILS

-471 DSYLFCLHHSKG
+471 DSYLFCLHHRKG

-499 PERYAEDN
+499 PERYAEDKK
-507 NFNDLWTLLLYCKLR
+507 FEDLWTLLLYCKLR

-543 SFNSEYPF
+543 SYNSEYPF

-564 ENATANKLVV
+564 ENATANKQIV

-588 NNGFAIKTLALPII
+588 DNGFAIKTLALPIV
-602 QCYALVNNHNV
+602 QCYGLVNNRNEYHAR
-613 FHSTYNQ
+613 YNQ
-620 CVEQLRKQ
+620 IVEQLQRQ
-628 SEWFSSFVE
+628 SQSFASYVKSSDVLQ
-637 SSAVIKSIRNNEDL
+637 SIKNKKDL
-651 WERALSLPFIY
+651 WQRALSLPFIY

>member
-1 MAKYVLAIDESGKF
+1 MAKYVLAIDEFGKF
-15 AIGGKKLSFACG
+15 AIGNKNSFACG

-38 QAYQKVYQEFGF
+38 QAYQKVYKEFGF

-56 NTNELLQSK
+56 STNELLQTK
-65 EDIKDKARF
+65 EDINDKARF

-80 NSQLEICKNNLMRFA
+80 DSQLEICKNNLLGFA

-131 FEKGSEI
+131 FEEGSEV
-138 EVLLDCRSDKVWG
+138 EVWLDCRSDKVWG
-151 VLQEEDEEGLDFTS
+151 VLQEDVEELDFAS
-165 YHNMLKQQIE
+165 YHNTLKQQIE

-182 ENKGVTL
+182 ANKGVTL
-189 KIRFKSDTSSF
+189 KIYFKSDTSSF
-200 YINLADLVCGIV
+200 YINLADLVCGFV
-212 RTDRAAIGAEIVE
+212 RTDRASIGAEIVE

-230 FTEKVDVVRLANQY
+230 FTEKVDVVKMANQY
-244 PLSALNCIFQEVLND
+244 PLSALNCIFQEVLNE
-259 IYFNIPQ
+259 IYLNIPQ
-266 ANDIIKKLRQDIDE
+266 ANNIIRHLRQDRDE

-287 FKEFIKLKIESRST
+287 FNEFVKLKIESRST

-307 SKQLIDCFLNEFKN
+307 AKQLIDCFLEEFSNTKG
-321 AKEQYLKGEQRLEM
+321 QCLKGEQRLEM
-335 ATHFIEYY
+335 VTRFVEYY
-343 SHIGEIAMPIDE
+343 SHIGEVNVPIDD
-355 AMFDDMLKS
+355 AMFDDLLKS
-364 VDANSETRALRRW
+364 VDSNSETRALRRW

-406 CYSQHERILNAIDFL
+406 CYSQHERIINSIEVL

-427 IKDEPTAALLGTM
+427 VKDEPTVALLGTL

-445 YIGDIEQAEEYFVLS
+445 YIGDIDQAEEYFILS
-460 KEYAIKSNART
+460 KEYAIKSNAIT
-471 DSYLFCLHHSKG
+471 DSYLFCLHHCKG

-499 PERYAEDN
+499 PEKYAEDKK
-507 NFNDLWTLLLYCKLR
+507 FEDLWTLLLYCKLR

-543 SFNSEYPF
+543 SYNSEYPF

-564 ENATANKLVV
+564 ENATANKQIV

-588 NNGFAIKTLALPII
+588 DNGFAIKTLALPIV
-602 QCYALVNNHNV
+602 QCYGLVNNRNEYHAR
-613 FHSTYNQ
+613 YNQ
-620 CVEQLRKQ
+620 IVEQLQRQ
-628 SEWFSSFVE
+628 SQSFASYVKSSDVLQ
-637 SSAVIKSIRNNEDL
+637 SITNKEDL
-651 WERALSLPFIY
+651 WQRALSLPFIY

>member
-1 MAKYVLAIDESGKF
+1 MAKYVLAIDEFGKF
-15 AIGGKKLSFACG
+15 EIGTKNSFACG

-38 QAYQKVYQEFGF
+38 QAYQKVYKEFGF

-56 NTNELLQSK
+56 STNELLQTK
-65 EDIKDKARF
+65 EDINDKARF

-80 NSQLEICKNNLMRFA
+80 DSQLEICKNNLLGFA

-131 FEKGSEI
+131 FEEGSEV
-138 EVLLDCRSDKVWG
+138 EVWLDCRSDKVWG
-151 VLQEEDEEGLDFTS
+151 VLQEDVERLKFAP
-165 YHNMLKQQIE
+165 YHKTLGDQIE

-182 ENKGVTL
+182 ANKGVTL
-189 KIRFKSDTSSF
+189 KIYFKSDTSSF
-200 YINLADLVCGIV
+200 YINLADLVCGFV

-230 FTEKVDVVRLANQY
+230 FTEKVDVVKMANQY
-244 PLSALNCIFQEVLND
+244 PLSALNCIFQEVLNE
-259 IYFNIPQ
+259 IYLNIPQ
-266 ANDIIKKLRQDIDE
+266 ANNIIRHLRQDREE

-287 FKEFIKLKIESRST
+287 FNEFVKLKIESRST

-307 SKQLIDCFLNEFKN
+307 AKQLIDYFLKEFSNTKG
-321 AKEQYLKGEQRLEM
+321 QCLKGEQRLEM
-335 ATHFIEYY
+335 VTRFVEYY
-343 SHIGEIAMPIDE
+343 SHIGEVNVPIDD
-355 AMFDDMLKS
+355 AMFDDLLKS
-364 VDANSETRALRRW
+364 VDSNSETRALRRW

-406 CYSQHERILNAIDFL
+406 CYSQHERIINSIEVL

-427 IKDEPTAALLGTM
+427 VKDEPTVALLGTL

-445 YIGDIEQAEEYFVLS
+445 YIGDIDQAEEYFILS
-460 KEYAIKSNART
+460 KEYAIKSNAIT
-471 DSYLFCLHHSKG
+471 DSYLFCLHHCKG

-499 PERYAEDN
+499 PERYAEDKK
-507 NFNDLWTLLLYCKLR
+507 FEDLWTLLLYCKLR

-543 SFNSEYPF
+543 SYNSEYPF

-564 ENATANKLVV
+564 ENATANKQIV

-588 NNGFAIKTLALPII
+588 DNGFAIKTLALPIV
-602 QCYALVNNHNV
+602 QCYGLVNNRNEYHAR
-613 FHSTYNQ
+613 YNQ
-620 CVEQLRKQ
+620 IVEQLQKQ
-628 SEWFSSFVE
+628 SKSFASYVKSSDVLQ
-637 SSAVIKSIRNNEDL
+637 SITNKEDL
-651 WERALSLPFIY
+651 WQRALSLPFIY

>member
-1 MAKYVLAIDESGKF
+1 MAKYVLAIDEFGKF
-15 AIGGKKLSFACG
+15 AIGNKNSFACG

-38 QAYQKVYQEFGF
+38 QAYQKVYKEFGF

-56 NTNELLQSK
+56 STNELLQTK
-65 EDIKDKARF
+65 EDINDKARF

-80 NSQLEICKNNLMRFA
+80 DSQLEICKNNLLGFA

-131 FEKGSEI
+131 FEKGSEV
-138 EVLLDCRSDKVWG
+138 EVWLDCRSDKVWG
-151 VLQEEDEEGLDFTS
+151 VLQEDVEELGFAS
-165 YHNMLKQQIE
+165 YHNTLKQQIE

-182 ENKGVTL
+182 ANKGVTL
-189 KIRFKSDTSSF
+189 KIYFKSDTSSF
-200 YINLADLVCGIV
+200 YINLADLVCGFV
-212 RTDRAAIGAEIVE
+212 RKDRAAIGAEIVE

-230 FTEKVDVVRLANQY
+230 FTEKVDVVKMANQY
-244 PLSALNCIFQEVLND
+244 PLSALNCIFQEVLNE
-259 IYFNIPQ
+259 IYLNIPQ
-266 ANDIIKKLRQDIDE
+266 ANNIIRHLRQDRDE

-287 FKEFIKLKIESRST
+287 FNEFVKLKIESRST

-307 SKQLIDCFLNEFKN
+307 AKQLIDYFLKEFSNTKG
-321 AKEQYLKGEQRLEM
+321 QCLKGEQRLEM
-335 ATHFIEYY
+335 VTRFVEYY
-343 SHIGEIAMPIDE
+343 SHIGEVNVPIDD
-355 AMFDDMLKS
+355 AMFDDLLKS

-406 CYSQHERILNAIDFL
+406 CYSQHERIINSIEVL

-427 IKDEPTAALLGTM
+427 VKDEPTVALLGTL

-445 YIGDIEQAEEYFVLS
+445 YIGDIDQAEEYFILS
-460 KEYAIKSNART
+460 KEYAIKSNAIT
-471 DSYLFCLHHSKG
+471 DSYLFCLHHCKG

-499 PERYAEDN
+499 PERYAEDKK
-507 NFNDLWTLLLYCKLR
+507 FEDLWTLLLYCKLR

-543 SFNSEYPF
+543 SYNSEYPF

-564 ENATANKLVV
+564 ENATANKQIV
-574 EKYFS
+574 ETYFS

-588 NNGFAIKTLALPII
+588 DNGFAIKTLALPIV
-602 QCYALVNNHNV
+602 QCYGLVNNRNEYHAR
-613 FHSTYNQ
+613 YNQ
-620 CVEQLRKQ
+620 IVEQLQRQ
-628 SEWFSSFVE
+628 SQSFASYVKSSNVLQ
-637 SSAVIKSIRNNEDL
+637 SITNKEDL
-651 WERALSLPFIY
+651 WQRALSLPFIY

>member
-15 AIGGKKLSFACG
+15 AIGNKNSFACG

-38 QAYQKVYQEFGF
+38 QAYQKVYKEFGF

-56 NTNELLQSK
+56 STNELLQTK
-65 EDIKDKARF
+65 EDINDKGRF

-80 NSQLEICKNNLMRFA
+80 DSQLEICKNNLLGFA

-131 FEKGSEI
+131 FEEGSEV
-138 EVLLDCRSDKVWG
+138 EVWLDCRSDKVWG
-151 VLQEEDEEGLDFTS
+151 VLQEDVEELDFAS
-165 YHNMLKQQIE
+165 YHNTLKQQIE

-182 ENKGVTL
+182 ANKGVTL
-189 KIRFKSDTSSF
+189 KIYFKSDTSSF
-200 YINLADLVCGIV
+200 YINLADLVCGFV
-212 RTDRAAIGAEIVE
+212 RKDRAAIGAEIVE

-230 FTEKVDVVRLANQY
+230 FTEKVDVVKMANQY
-244 PLSALNCIFQEVLND
+244 PLSALNCIFQEVLNE
-259 IYFNIPQ
+259 IYLNIPQ
-266 ANDIIKKLRQDIDE
+266 ANNIIRHLRQDREE

-287 FKEFIKLKIESRST
+287 FNEFVKLKIESRST

-307 SKQLIDCFLNEFKN
+307 AKQLIDCFLEEFSNTKG
-321 AKEQYLKGEQRLEM
+321 QCLKGEQRLEM
-335 ATHFIEYY
+335 VTRFVEYY
-343 SHIGEIAMPIDE
+343 SHIGEVNVPIDD
-355 AMFDDMLKS
+355 AMFDDLLKS
-364 VDANSETRALRRW
+364 VDSNSETRALRRW

-406 CYSQHERILNAIDFL
+406 CYSQHERIINSIEVL

-427 IKDEPTAALLGTM
+427 VKDEPTVALLGTL

-445 YIGDIEQAEEYFVLS
+445 YIGDIDQAEEYFVLS
-460 KEYAIKSNART
+460 KEYAIKSNAIT

-499 PERYAEDN
+499 PEKYAEDKK
-507 NFNDLWTLLLYCKLR
+507 FEDLWTLLLYCKLR

-543 SFNSEYPF
+543 SYNSEYPF

-564 ENATANKLVV
+564 ENATANKQIV

-588 NNGFAIKTLALPII
+588 DNGFAIKTLALPIV
-602 QCYALVNNHNV
+602 QCYGLVNNRNEYHAR
-613 FHSTYNQ
+613 YNQ
-620 CVEQLRKQ
+620 IVEQLQKQ
-628 SEWFSSFVE
+628 SQSFASYVKSSNVLQ
-637 SSAVIKSIRNNEDL
+637 SITNKEDL
-651 WERALSLPFIY
+651 WQRALSLPFIY

>member
-1 MAKYVLAIDESGKF
+1 MAKYVLAIDEFGKF
-15 AIGGKKLSFACG
+15 EIGNKNSFACG

-131 FEKGSEI
+131 FEKGSEV
-138 EVLLDCRSDKVWG
+138 EVWLDCRSDKVWG

-175 RRVQNYA
+175 RRVHNYA

-200 YINLADLVCGIV
+200 YINLADLVCGFV
-212 RTDRAAIGAEIVE
+212 RKDRAAIGAEIVE

-230 FTEKVDVVRLANQY
+230 FTEKVDVVKMANQY
-244 PLSALNCIFQEVLND
+244 PLSALNCIFQEVLNE
-259 IYFNIPQ
+259 IYLNIPQ
-266 ANDIIKKLRQDIDE
+266 ANNIIRHLRQDRDE

-287 FKEFIKLKIESRST
+287 FNEFVKLKIESRST

-307 SKQLIDCFLNEFKN
+307 AKQLIDCFLEEFSNTKG
-321 AKEQYLKGEQRLEM
+321 QCLKGEQRLEM
-335 ATHFIEYY
+335 VTRFVEYY
-343 SHIGEIAMPIDE
+343 SHIGEVNVPIDD
-355 AMFDDMLKS
+355 AMFDDLLKS

-406 CYSQHERILNAIDFL
+406 CYSQHERIINSIEVL

-427 IKDEPTAALLGTM
+427 VKDEPTVALLGTL

-445 YIGDIEQAEEYFVLS
+445 YIGDIDQAEEYFILS
-460 KEYAIKSNART
+460 KEYAIKSNAIT
-471 DSYLFCLHHSKG
+471 DSYLFCLHHCKG

-499 PERYAEDN
+499 PERYAEDKK
-507 NFNDLWTLLLYCKLR
+507 FEDLWTLLLYCKLR

-543 SFNSEYPF
+543 SYNSEYPF

-564 ENATANKLVV
+564 ENATANKPIV

-588 NNGFAIKTLALPII
+588 DNGFAIKTLALPIV
-602 QCYALVNNHNV
+602 QCYGLVNNRNEYHAR
-613 FHSTYNQ
+613 YNQ
-620 CVEQLRKQ
+620 IVEQLQRQ
-628 SEWFSSFVE
+628 SKSFASYVKSSNVLQ
-637 SSAVIKSIRNNEDL
+637 SITNKEDL
-651 WERALSLPFIY
+651 WQRALSLPFIY

>member
-1 MAKYVLAIDESGKF
+1 MAKYVLAIDEFGKF
-15 AIGGKKLSFACG
+15 EIGTKNSFACG

-38 QAYQKVYQEFGF
+38 QAYQKVYKEFGF

-56 NTNELLQSK
+56 STNELLQTK
-65 EDIKDKARF
+65 EDINDKGRF

-80 NSQLEICKNNLMRFA
+80 DSQLEICKNNLLGFA

-102 DKPTMFANNQSWWLI
+102 DNPTMFANNQSWWLI

-131 FEKGSEI
+131 FEEGSEV
-138 EVLLDCRSDKVWG
+138 EVWLDCRRDNVWG
-151 VLQEEDEEGLDFTS
+151 VLQEDVKRLGFAS
-165 YHNMLKQQIE
+165 YHNTLKQQIE

-182 ENKGVTL
+182 ANKGVTL

-200 YINLADLVCGIV
+200 YINLADLVCGFV
-212 RTDRAAIGAEIVE
+212 RKDRAAIGAEIVE

-230 FTEKVDVVRLANQY
+230 FTEKVDVVKMANQY
-244 PLSALNCIFQEVLND
+244 PLSALNCIFQEVLNE
-259 IYFNIPQ
+259 IYLNIPQ
-266 ANDIIKKLRQDIDE
+266 ANNIIRHLRQDRDE

-287 FKEFIKLKIESRST
+287 FNEFVKLKIESRST

-307 SKQLIDCFLNEFKN
+307 AKQLIDCFLEEFSNTKG
-321 AKEQYLKGEQRLEM
+321 QCLKGEQRLEM
-335 ATHFIEYY
+335 VTRFVEYY
-343 SHIGEIAMPIDE
+343 SHIGEVNVPIDD
-355 AMFDDMLKS
+355 AMFDDLLKS
-364 VDANSETRALRRW
+364 VDSNSETRALRRW

-406 CYSQHERILNAIDFL
+406 CYSQHERIINSIEVL

-427 IKDEPTAALLGTM
+427 VKDEPTVALLGTL

-445 YIGDIEQAEEYFVLS
+445 YIGDIDQAEEYFILS
-460 KEYAIKSNART
+460 KEYAIKSNAIT
-471 DSYLFCLHHSKG
+471 DSYLFCLHHCKG

-499 PERYAEDN
+499 PERYAVDKKFE
-507 NFNDLWTLLLYCKLR
+507 DLWTLLLYCKLR

-543 SFNSEYPF
+543 SYNSEYPF

-564 ENATANKLVV
+564 ENATANKQIV

-588 NNGFAIKTLALPII
+588 DNGFAIKTLALPIV
-602 QCYALVNNHNV
+602 QCYGLVNNRNEYHAR
-613 FHSTYNQ
+613 YNQ
-620 CVEQLRKQ
+620 IVEQLQRQ
-628 SEWFSSFVE
+628 SKSFASYVKSSNVLQ
-637 SSAVIKSIRNNEDL
+637 SITNKEDL
-651 WERALSLPFIY
+651 WQRALSLPFIY

>member
-1 MAKYVLAIDESGKF
+1 MAKYVLAIDEFGKF
-15 AIGGKKLSFACG
+15 EIGTKNSFACG

-38 QAYQKVYQEFGF
+38 QAYQKVYKEFGF

-56 NTNELLQSK
+56 STNELLQTK
-65 EDIKDKARF
+65 EDINDKARF

-80 NSQLEICKNNLMRFA
+80 DSQLEICKNNLLGFA

-131 FEKGSEI
+131 FEEGSEV
-138 EVLLDCRSDKVWG
+138 EVWLDCRSDKVWG
-151 VLQEEDEEGLDFTS
+151 VLQEDVERLKFAP
-165 YHNMLKQQIE
+165 YHKTLGDQIE

-182 ENKGVTL
+182 ANKGVTL
-189 KIRFKSDTSSF
+189 KIYFKSDTSSF
-200 YINLADLVCGIV
+200 YINLADLVCGFV
-212 RTDRAAIGAEIVE
+212 RKDRAAIEVDIVE

-230 FTEKVDVVRLANQY
+230 FTEKVDVVKMANQY
-244 PLSALNCIFQEVLND
+244 PLSALNCIFQEVLNE
-259 IYFNIPQ
+259 IYLNIPQ
-266 ANDIIKKLRQDIDE
+266 ANNIIRHLRQDREE

-287 FKEFIKLKIESRST
+287 FNEFVKLKIESRST

-307 SKQLIDCFLNEFKN
+307 AKQLIDCFLEEFSNTKG
-321 AKEQYLKGEQRLEM
+321 QCLKGEQRLEM
-335 ATHFIEYY
+335 VTRFVEYY
-343 SHIGEIAMPIDE
+343 SHIGEVNVPIDD
-355 AMFDDMLKS
+355 AMFDDLLKS
-364 VDANSETRALRRW
+364 VDSNSETRALRRW

-406 CYSQHERILNAIDFL
+406 CYSQHERIINSIEVL

-427 IKDEPTAALLGTM
+427 VKDEPTVALLGTL

-445 YIGDIEQAEEYFVLS
+445 YIGDIDQAEEYFILS
-460 KEYAIKSNART
+460 KEYAIKSNAIT
-471 DSYLFCLHHSKG
+471 DSYLFCLHHCKG

-499 PERYAEDN
+499 PERYAEDKK
-507 NFNDLWTLLLYCKLR
+507 FEDLWTLLLYCKLR

-543 SFNSEYPF
+543 SYNSEYPF

-564 ENATANKLVV
+564 ENATANKQIV

-588 NNGFAIKTLALPII
+588 DNGFAIKTLALPIV
-602 QCYALVNNHNV
+602 QCYGLVNNRNEYHAR
-613 FHSTYNQ
+613 YNQ
-620 CVEQLRKQ
+620 IVEQLQRQ
-628 SEWFSSFVE
+628 SKSFASYVKSSGVLQ
-637 SSAVIKSIRNNEDL
+637 SITNKEDL
-651 WERALSLPFIY
+651 WQRALSLPFIY

>member
-1 MAKYVLAIDESGKF
+1 MAKYVLAIDEFGKF
-15 AIGGKKLSFACG
+15 EIGTKNSFACG

-38 QAYQKVYQEFGF
+38 QAYQKVYKEFGF

-56 NTNELLQSK
+56 STNELLQTK
-65 EDIKDKARF
+65 EDINDKARF

-80 NSQLEICKNNLMRFA
+80 DSQLEICKNNLLGFA

-131 FEKGSEI
+131 FEEGSEV
-138 EVLLDCRSDKVWG
+138 EVWLDCRSDKVWG
-151 VLQEEDEEGLDFTS
+151 VLQEDVERLKFAP
-165 YHNMLKQQIE
+165 YHKTLGDQIE

-182 ENKGVTL
+182 ANKGVTL
-189 KIRFKSDTSSF
+189 KIYFKSDTSSF
-200 YINLADLVCGIV
+200 YINLADLVCGFV

-230 FTEKVDVVRLANQY
+230 FTEKVDVVKMANQY
-244 PLSALNCIFQEVLND
+244 PLSALNCIFQEVLNE
-259 IYFNIPQ
+259 IYLNIPQ
-266 ANDIIKKLRQDIDE
+266 ANNIIRHLRQDREE

-287 FKEFIKLKIESRST
+287 FNEFVKLKIESRST

-307 SKQLIDCFLNEFKN
+307 AKQLIDYFLKEFSNTKG
-321 AKEQYLKGEQRLEM
+321 QCLKGEQRLEM
-335 ATHFIEYY
+335 VTRFVEYY
-343 SHIGEIAMPIDE
+343 SHIGEVNVPIDD
-355 AMFDDMLKS
+355 AMFDDLLKS
-364 VDANSETRALRRW
+364 VDSNSETRALRRW

-406 CYSQHERILNAIDFL
+406 CYSQHERIINSIEVL

-427 IKDEPTAALLGTM
+427 VKDEPTVALLGTL

-445 YIGDIEQAEEYFVLS
+445 YIGDIDQAEEYFILS
-460 KEYAIKSNART
+460 KEYAIKSNAIT
-471 DSYLFCLHHSKG
+471 DSYLFCLHHCKG

-499 PERYAEDN
+499 PERYAEDKK
-507 NFNDLWTLLLYCKLR
+507 FEDLWTLLLYCKLR

-543 SFNSEYPF
+543 SYNSEYPF

-564 ENATANKLVV
+564 ENATANKQIV

-588 NNGFAIKTLALPII
+588 DNGFAIKTLALPIV
-602 QCYALVNNHNV
+602 QCYGLVNNRNEYHAR
-613 FHSTYNQ
+613 YNQ
-620 CVEQLRKQ
+620 IVEQLQRQ
-628 SEWFSSFVE
+628 SKSFASYVKSSGVLQ
-637 SSAVIKSIRNNEDL
+637 SITNKEDL
-651 WERALSLPFIY
+651 WQRALSLPFIY